1 MAGSPLGSV
10 AGPGS
15 HRGVAASSSPA
26 CPGSP
31 DIGEQKHSVPVATA
45 APAAAKFRGGGRR
58 AAESPPPPPPPA
70 RHRPQGPRAAP
81 CPPSSSARVFLLK
94 EEPPPLRE
102 RPSLAVGAGGLHRGG
117 RSLPSA
123 QSPAPEAGWRVCVPQ
138 GDRALGERLL
148 RTLSLG
154 PRAGRGPK
162 GTEWG
167 SPPAWRPGQVG
178 RRAPGR
184 RRGKGHRMTPA
195 CPLLLSV
202 ILSLRLAAAFDPAPS
217 ACSALA
223 SGVLYGAFSLQDLFP
238 TIASG
243 CSWTLENPDPTKYSL
258 YLRFNRQEQVCAHFA
273 PRLLPL
279 DHYLVN
285 FTCLRPSP
293 EEAVAQAESEVGRP
307 EEEEAEAAAGLELCS
322 GSGPFTFLHFD
333 KNFVQL
339 CLSAEPSEAPRLLAP
354 AALAFRFVE
363 VLLINNNNSSQFT
376 CGVLCRWSEECG
388 RAAGRACGFAQ
399 PGCSC
404 PGEAGAGS
412 ATTTSPGPPA
422 AHTLSNALV
431 PGGPA
436 PPAEADLHS
445 GSSNDLFTTEMRYGE
460 EPEEEPKVKTQWPRS
475 ADEPGLYM
483 AQTVEGQWLEWGP
496 WGPCSTSCANGTQQR
511 SRKCS
516 VAGPA
521 WATCTGALTDT
532 RECSNLECPATD
544 SKWGPWNAWSLC
556 SKTCDT
562 GWQRRFRMCQATG
575 TQGYPCEG
583 TGEEVKPCS
592 EKRCPAFHEMC
603 RDEYVMLMTWKKA
616 AAGEIIYNKCPPNA
630 SGSASRRCL
639 LSAQGVAYWGLP
651 SFARCISHE
660 YRYLYLSLRE
670 HLAKGQ
676 RMLAGEGMSQV
687 VRSLQELLARRTY
700 YSGDLLFSVDIL
712 RNVTDTFKRA
722 TYVPSADDVQRFF
735 QVVSFMVDAEN
746 KEKWDD
752 AQQVSPGSVH
762 LLRVVEDFIHLVG
775 DALKAFQ
782 SSLIVTDNLVISI
795 QREPVSAV
803 SSDITFPMRG
813 RRGMKDWVRHSE
825 DRLFLPKEVLS
836 LSSPGKPAT
845 SGAAGSPG
853 RGRGPGTVPPGPGH
867 SHQRLLPADP
877 DESSYF
883 VIGAVL
889 YRTLGLILPP
899 PRPPLAVTSRVM
911 TVTVRPPTQPPAE
924 PLITVEL
931 SYIINGTTDPH
942 CASWD
947 YSRADASSGD
957 WDTENCQTLETQAA
971 HTRCQCQ
978 HLSTF
983 AVLAQPPKDLTLEL
997 AGSPSVPL
1005 VIGCAVSCMALLT
1018 LLAIYA
1024 AFWRFIKSER
1034 SIILLNFCLSI
1045 LASNILILVGQSR
1058 VLSKGVCTMTAAFLH
1073 FFFLSSF
1080 CWVLTEAWQSY
1091 LAVIGRMRTRLV
1103 RKRFLCLGWGLP
1115 ALVVAVSVG
1124 FTRTKGYGTS
1134 SYCWLSLEGGL
1145 LYAFVGPAAVIVL
1158 VNMLIGIIVFNK
1170 LMARDG
1176 ISDKSKKQ
1184 RAGSERCPWASLLLP
1199 CSACGAV
1206 PSPLLSSASA
1216 RNAMASL
1223 WSSCVVLPLLAL
1235 TWMSAVLAMT
1245 DRRSVLFQA
1254 LFAVFNSAQGFVITA
1269 VHCFLRREV
1278 QDVVKCQMGVCRADE
1293 SEDSPDSCKNGQLQ
1307 ILSDFEK
1314 DVDLACQTVLFKE
1327 VNTCNPSTITGTL
1340 SRLSLDEDEEPK
1352 SCLVGP
1358 EGSLSFSPLPGNI
1371 LVPMA
1376 ASPGLGE
1383 PPPPQEANPVYM
1395 CGEGGLRQLDLTWLR
1410 PTEPGSEGDYM
1421 VLPRRTLSLQP
1432 GGGGGGGEDAPRAR
1446 PEGTPRRAAKTVA
1459 HTEGYPSFL
1468 SVDHSGLGLGP
1479 AYGSLQNPYGMTF
1492 QPPPPTP
1499 SARQVPEPGER
1510 SRTMPR
1516 TVPGST
1522 MKMGSLE
1529 RKKLRYSDLD
1539 FEKVMHTRKRHSE
1552 LYHELNQKFHTFD
1565 RYRSQSTAKREKRW
1579 SVSSGG
1585 AAERSVCTD
1594 KPSPG
1599 ERPSLSQHRRH
1610 QSWSTFKSMT
1620 LGSLPPKPRERLTL
1634 HRAAAW
1640 EPTEPPDG
1648 DFQTE
1653 V

>member
-1 MAGSPLGSV
+1 
-10 AGPGS
+10 
-15 HRGVAASSSPA
+15 
-26 CPGSP
+26 
-31 DIGEQKHSVPVATA
+31 
-45 APAAAKFRGGGRR
+45 
-58 AAESPPPPPPPA
+58 
-70 RHRPQGPRAAP
+70 
-81 CPPSSSARVFLLK
+81 
-94 EEPPPLRE
+94 
-102 RPSLAVGAGGLHRGG
+102 
-117 RSLPSA
+117 
-123 QSPAPEAGWRVCVPQ
+123 
-138 GDRALGERLL
+138 
-148 RTLSLG
+148 
-154 PRAGRGPK
+154 
-162 GTEWG
+162 
-167 SPPAWRPGQVG
+167 
-178 RRAPGR
+178 
-184 RRGKGHRMTPA
+184 MTPA

-202 ILSLRLAAAFDPAPS
+202 ILSLRLATAFDPAPS

-258 YLRFNRQEQVCAHFA
+258 YLRFNRQEQVCTHFA

-285 FTCLRPSP
+285 FTCLRPGP
-293 EEAVAQAESEVGRP
+293 EEAAAQAESEVGRP
-307 EEEEAEAAAGLELCS
+307 EEEEEAAAAAAATGLELCG

-404 PGEAGAGS
+404 PGEAAAS
-412 ATTTSPGPPA
+412 PATTTPPGPPA

-436 PPAEADLHS
+436 PPGEADLHS

-483 AQTVEGQWLEWGP
+483 AQTGDPAAEEWSPWSVCSLTCGQGLQVRTRSCVSSPYGTLCSGPLRETRPCNNSATCPVHGVWEEWGSWSLCSRSCGRGSRSRMRTCVPPQHGGKACEGPELQTKLCSMAACPVEGQWLEWGP
-496 WGPCSTSCANGTQQR
+496 WGPCSSSCANGTQQR

-544 SKWGPWNAWSLC
+544 GKWGPWNAWSLC

-562 GWQRRFRMCQATG
+562 GWQRRFRMCQASG

-712 RNVTDTFKRA
+712 RNVTDTFRRA

-735 QVVSFMVDAEN
+735 QVVSFMVDSEN
-746 KEKWDD
+746 KDKWDD

-795 QREPVSAV
+795 QREPISAV

-845 SGAAGSPG
+845 PGAATAGSPG

-867 SHQRLLPADP
+867 AHQRLLPADP

-957 WDTENCQTLETQAA
+957 WNTENCQTLETQAA

-997 AGSPSVPL
+997 AGAPSVPL

-1176 ISDKSKKQ
+1176 VSDKSKKQ

-1358 EGSLSFSPLPGNI
+1358 EGGLSFSPLPGNI

-1383 PPPPQEANPVYM
+1383 PPPPQETNPVYM

-1410 PTEPGSEGDYM
+1410 PSEPGSEGDYM

-1432 GGGGGGGEDAPRAR
+1432 GGGGTGGEEAPRAR

-1468 SVDHSGLGLGP
+1468 SVEHSGLGLGP

-1522 MKMGSLE
+1522 MKLGSLE

-1539 FEKVMHTRKRHSE
+1539 FEVMHTRKRHSE

-1565 RYRSQSTAKREKRW
+1565 RYRSQSSAKE
-1579 SVSSGG
+1579 
-1585 AAERSVCTD
+1585 

-1599 ERPSLSQHRRH
+1599 ERPGLSQHRRH

-1620 LGSLPPKPRERLTL
+1620 LGSLPPKPRERLAL

>member
-1 MAGSPLGSV
+1 
-10 AGPGS
+10 
-15 HRGVAASSSPA
+15 
-26 CPGSP
+26 
-31 DIGEQKHSVPVATA
+31 
-45 APAAAKFRGGGRR
+45 
-58 AAESPPPPPPPA
+58 
-70 RHRPQGPRAAP
+70 
-81 CPPSSSARVFLLK
+81 
-94 EEPPPLRE
+94 
-102 RPSLAVGAGGLHRGG
+102 
-117 RSLPSA
+117 
-123 QSPAPEAGWRVCVPQ
+123 
-138 GDRALGERLL
+138 
-148 RTLSLG
+148 
-154 PRAGRGPK
+154 
-162 GTEWG
+162 
-167 SPPAWRPGQVG
+167 
-178 RRAPGR
+178 
-184 RRGKGHRMTPA
+184 MTPA

-202 ILSLRLAAAFDPAPS
+202 ILSLHLATAFDPDPS

-258 YLRFNRQEQVCAHFA
+258 YLRFNRQEEVCAHFA

-285 FTCLRPSP
+285 FTCLRPSL
-293 EEAVAQAESEVGRP
+293 EEAVAQVESEVGRP
-307 EEEEAEAAAGLELCS
+307 EEEEAAAGLELCG

-339 CLSAEPSEAPRLLAP
+339 CLSAEPSEARRLLAP

-388 RAAGRACGFAQ
+388 RTAGRACGFAQ

-404 PGEAGAGS
+404 PGEAGTS
-412 ATTTSPGPPA
+412 PATTTPPGPPA

-475 ADEPGLYM
+475 ADEPGVYL

-544 SKWGPWNAWSLC
+544 GKWGPWNSWSLC

-746 KEKWDD
+746 KDKWDD

-836 LSSPGKPAT
+836 LSSPGKPAAA
-845 SGAAGSPG
+845 GAASSAS
-853 RGRGPGTVPPGPGH
+853 RGRGPGTVGPGPGY

-877 DESSYF
+877 EDSSSYF

-957 WDTENCQTLETQAA
+957 WDTESCQTLETQAA

-1091 LAVIGRMRTRLV
+1091 LAVIGRIRTRLV

-1358 EGSLSFSPLPGNI
+1358 EGGLSFSPLPGNI

-1395 CGEGGLRQLDLTWLR
+1395 CGEGSLRQLDLTWLR

-1432 GGGGGGGEDAPRAR
+1432 GGGGGGGEDPPRAR
-1446 PEGTPRRAAKTVA
+1446 PEGTPRRATKALA

-1522 MKMGSLE
+1522 MKLGSLE

-1539 FEKVMHTRKRHSE
+1539 FEPCGSQKVMHTRKRHSE

-1585 AAERSVCTD
+1585 AAERSVSSE

-1599 ERPSLSQHRRH
+1599 ERPSLSQQRRH

-1620 LGSLPPKPRERLTL
+1620 LGSLPPKPRERLAL
-1634 HRAAAW
+1634 HRATAW

>member
-1 MAGSPLGSV
+1 
-10 AGPGS
+10 
-15 HRGVAASSSPA
+15 
-26 CPGSP
+26 
-31 DIGEQKHSVPVATA
+31 
-45 APAAAKFRGGGRR
+45 
-58 AAESPPPPPPPA
+58 
-70 RHRPQGPRAAP
+70 
-81 CPPSSSARVFLLK
+81 
-94 EEPPPLRE
+94 
-102 RPSLAVGAGGLHRGG
+102 
-117 RSLPSA
+117 
-123 QSPAPEAGWRVCVPQ
+123 
-138 GDRALGERLL
+138 
-148 RTLSLG
+148 
-154 PRAGRGPK
+154 
-162 GTEWG
+162 
-167 SPPAWRPGQVG
+167 
-178 RRAPGR
+178 
-184 RRGKGHRMTPA
+184 MTPA
-195 CPLLLSV
+195 CPLLLSA
-202 ILSLRLAAAFDPAPS
+202 ILSLRLSAAFDPAPS

-258 YLRFNRQEQVCAHFA
+258 YLRFNRQDQVCAHFS

-279 DHYLVN
+279 DHYLAN
-285 FTCLRPSP
+285 FSCLRPAP
-293 EEAVAQAESEVGRP
+293 EQEQEQEPAQGQARP
-307 EEEEAEAAAGLELCS
+307 EEDEVGGGLELCQ
-322 GSGPFTFLHFD
+322 GSSPFTFLHFD

-339 CLSAEPSEAPRLLAP
+339 CLTAEPWEAPRLLAP
-354 AALAFRFVE
+354 SALEFRFVE

-376 CGVLCRWSEECG
+376 CGVLCRWGQECG
-388 RAAGRACGFAQ
+388 RAAGRACGISQ

-404 PGEAGAGS
+404 QGEEAA
-412 ATTTSPGPPA
+412 PPA
-422 AHTLSNALV
+422 PPATAPPPPPSQTLSNALV
-431 PGGPA
+431 PA
-436 PPAEADLHS
+436 SPPGEADLHA
-445 GSSNDLFTTEMRYGE
+445 GGSNDLFPPEIRYGE
-460 EPEEEPKVKTQWPRS
+460 EPEEEPKVRTQWPRS
-475 ADEPGLYM
+475 ADEPGVYM

-496 WGPCSTSCANGTQQR
+496 WSRCSVSCANGTQQR
-511 SRKCS
+511 SRRCS
-516 VAGPA
+516 VAAHG
-521 WATCTGALTDT
+521 WGECRGAHADA
-532 RECSNLECPATD
+532 RECSNPECPAD
-544 SKWGPWNAWSLC
+544 GKWGPWNPWSLC

-562 GWQRRFRMCQATG
+562 GWQRRFRMCQGTG
-575 TQGYPCEG
+575 VQGYPCEG
-583 TGEEVKPCS
+583 SGEEVKTCN
-592 EKRCPAFHEMC
+592 EKKCPALHEMC
-603 RDEYVMLMTWKKA
+603 RDEYVMLMTWKKT

-630 SGSASRRCL
+630 TGSASRRCL

-660 YRYLYLSLRE
+660 YRYLHLSLRE

-687 VRSLQELLARRTY
+687 VRSLLELLARRTY

-735 QVVSFMVDAEN
+735 QVVSYMVDAEN

-813 RRGMKDWVRHSE
+813 RRGMKDWARHSE
-825 DRLFLPKEVLS
+825 DRLFVPKEVLS
-836 LSSPGKPAT
+836 LPSSGKGSSAL
-845 SGAAGSPG
+845 GLAAP
-853 RGRGPGTVPPGPGH
+853 VP
-867 SHQRLLPADP
+867 LPPVPQPLTHALP
-877 DESSYF
+877 LPTETDESSYF

-889 YRTLGLILPP
+889 YRTLGLILPA
-899 PRPPLAVTSRVM
+899 PRPPLAVSSRVL
-911 TVTVRPPTQPPAE
+911 TVTVRPPTKPTE

-931 SYIINGTTDPH
+931 SHVINGTSDPH
-942 CASWD
+942 CATWD
-947 YSRADASSGD
+947 YSRADASSGE
-957 WDTENCQTLETQAA
+957 WDTESCQTLETQQA

-978 HLSTF
+978 QLSTF
-983 AVLAQPPKDLTLEL
+983 AVLAQLPKDLSLEL
-997 AGSPSVPL
+997 SGTPSVPL
-1005 VIGCAVSCMALLT
+1005 MIGCAVSCMALLT

-1034 SIILLNFCLSI
+1034 SIILLNFCVSI
-1045 LASNILILVGQSR
+1045 LASNVLILVGQSQI
-1058 VLSKGVCTMTAAFLH
+1058 LSKGVCTMTAAFLH

-1091 LAVIGRMRTRLV
+1091 LSVIGRIRTRLV

-1124 FTRTKGYGTS
+1124 FTRTKGYGTA

-1170 LMARDG
+1170 LMTRDG

-1184 RAGSERCPWASLLLP
+1184 RAAPQRLPCASLLLLP
-1199 CSACGAV
+1199 CSACGMV
-1206 PSPLLSSASA
+1206 PSPLLSSVTA

-1245 DRRSVLFQA
+1245 DRRSILFQV
-1254 LFAVFNSAQGFVITA
+1254 LFAVFNSVQGFVIIA

-1278 QDVVKCQMGVCRADE
+1278 QDVVKCQIGVCKSQE
-1293 SEDSPDSCKNGQLQ
+1293 NENSPGSCKNGQIQ
-1307 ILSDFEK
+1307 VMTDFEK

-1327 VNTCNPSTITGTL
+1327 VNTCNPSTITATL
-1340 SRLSLDEDEEPK
+1340 SRLSLDEDEDSKP
-1352 SCLVGP
+1352 CLMGT
-1358 EGSLSFSPLPGNI
+1358 ESGLNFSPLPGNI
-1371 LVPMA
+1371 LVPMPVP
-1376 ASPGLGE
+1376 SPGVGE
-1383 PPPPQEANPVYM
+1383 PPHPHDTNPVYM
-1395 CGEGGLRQLDLTWLR
+1395 CGESSLRQLDYTWLR
-1410 PTEPGSEGDYM
+1410 SGDPGSEGEYT

-1432 GGGGGGGEDAPRAR
+1432 SGREEAKRAR
-1446 PEGTPRRAAKTVA
+1446 PEGTPRRGGKGLPQ
-1459 HTEGYPSFL
+1459 TEGYPSFL
-1468 SVDHSGLGLGP
+1468 SVDHVGLGLGP
-1479 AYGSLQNPYGMTF
+1479 AYGTLQNPYGVPF
-1492 QPPPPTP
+1492 QPPPPAP
-1499 SARQVPEPGER
+1499 SGARQGPTPEPGER

-1522 MKMGSLE
+1522 MKLGSLE

-1565 RYRSQSTAKREKRW
+1565 RYRGPTSGKREKRW

-1585 AAERSVCTD
+1585 ADRTISSEKV
-1594 KPSPG
+1594 SPG
-1599 ERPSLSQHRRH
+1599 ERPSSQQQQQQQQRH
-1610 QSWSTFKSMT
+1610 QSWSTFKAMT
-1620 LGSLPPKPRERLTL
+1620 LGSLPPKPRERMAL
-1634 HRAAAW
+1634 HRTPRW
-1640 EPTEPPDG
+1640 ESAGLGLDASDG

>member
-45 APAAAKFRGGGRR
+45 APAAAKFRGGRRR

-81 CPPSSSARVFLLK
+81 CPPPSSARVFLLK

-123 QSPAPEAGWRVCVPQ
+123 QTPAPEAGWRVCVPQ

-148 RTLSLG
+148 RTLSSG
-154 PRAGRGPK
+154 PSAGRGPK
-162 GTEWG
+162 GTKWG
-167 SPPAWRPGQVG
+167 SPPGWRPGQVG

-293 EEAVAQAESEVGRP
+293 EEAVTQAESEVGRP

-322 GSGPFTFLHFD
+322 GAGPFTFLHFD

>member
-1 MAGSPLGSV
+1 
-10 AGPGS
+10 
-15 HRGVAASSSPA
+15 
-26 CPGSP
+26 
-31 DIGEQKHSVPVATA
+31 
-45 APAAAKFRGGGRR
+45 
-58 AAESPPPPPPPA
+58 
-70 RHRPQGPRAAP
+70 
-81 CPPSSSARVFLLK
+81 
-94 EEPPPLRE
+94 
-102 RPSLAVGAGGLHRGG
+102 
-117 RSLPSA
+117 
-123 QSPAPEAGWRVCVPQ
+123 
-138 GDRALGERLL
+138 
-148 RTLSLG
+148 
-154 PRAGRGPK
+154 
-162 GTEWG
+162 
-167 SPPAWRPGQVG
+167 
-178 RRAPGR
+178 
-184 RRGKGHRMTPA
+184 MTPA

-285 FTCLRPSP
+285 FTCLRPSQ
-293 EEAVAQAESEVGRP
+293 EEAVAQAEAEAGRP
-307 EEEEAEAAAGLELCS
+307 EEEEEAAGLELCG

-388 RAAGRACGFAQ
+388 RTAGRACGFAQ

-412 ATTTSPGPPA
+412 ATTVPPGPPA

-544 SKWGPWNAWSLC
+544 GKWGPWNAWSLC

-575 TQGYPCEG
+575 AQGYPCEG

-746 KEKWDD
+746 KDKWDD

-836 LSSPGKPAT
+836 LSSPGKPGASGT
-845 SGAAGSPG
+845 SGNPG
-853 RGRGPGTVPPGPGH
+853 KGRGPGTVPPGPGH

-877 DESSYF
+877 EESSSYF

-957 WDTENCQTLETQAA
+957 WDTESCQTLETQAA

-1045 LASNILILVGQSR
+1045 LASNVLILVGQSR

-1358 EGSLSFSPLPGNI
+1358 EGGLSFSPLPGNI

-1383 PPPPQEANPVYM
+1383 PPPPQEANPVYV

-1410 PTEPGSEGDYM
+1410 PEPGSEGDYM

-1432 GGGGGGGEDAPRAR
+1432 GSGGGGGEDPPRAR
-1446 PEGTPRRAAKTVA
+1446 PEGTPRRAAKTVPHA
-1459 HTEGYPSFL
+1459 AEGYPSFL

-1499 SARQVPEPGER
+1499 SARQVSEPGER

-1522 MKMGSLE
+1522 MKLGSLE

-1565 RYRSQSTAKREKRW
+1565 RYRSQSAAKREKRW

-1585 AAERSVCTD
+1585 TAERSVTGE

-1599 ERPSLSQHRRH
+1599 EHPGLSQQRRH

-1620 LGSLPPKPRERLTL
+1620 LGSLPPKPRERLAL

>member
-1 MAGSPLGSV
+1 ML
-10 AGPGS
+10 
-15 HRGVAASSSPA
+15 
-26 CPGSP
+26 
-31 DIGEQKHSVPVATA
+31 A
-45 APAAAKFRGGGRR
+45 APGATDHCL
-58 AAESPPPPPPPA
+58 SP
-70 RHRPQGPRAAP
+70 Q
-81 CPPSSSARVFLLK
+81 
-94 EEPPPLRE
+94 
-102 RPSLAVGAGGLHRGG
+102 
-117 RSLPSA
+117 
-123 QSPAPEAGWRVCVPQ
+123 
-138 GDRALGERLL
+138 
-148 RTLSLG
+148 
-154 PRAGRGPK
+154 
-162 GTEWG
+162 
-167 SPPAWRPGQVG
+167 
-178 RRAPGR
+178 
-184 RRGKGHRMTPA
+184 GKGHRMTPA

-293 EEAVAQAESEVGRP
+293 DEAEAQAELRRP
-307 EEEEAEAAAGLELCS
+307 EEEEEEAAGLELCS

-404 PGEAGAGS
+404 PGETGAS
-412 ATTTSPGPPA
+412 PATTTPPGPPA

-496 WGPCSTSCANGTQQR
+496 WGPCSMSCANGTQQR

-532 RECSNLECPATD
+532 RECGNLECPATD
-544 SKWGPWNAWSLC
+544 GKWGPWNAWSLC

-603 RDEYVMLMTWKKA
+603 RDEYVMLMMWKKA

-746 KEKWDD
+746 KDKWAD

-813 RRGMKDWVRHSE
+813 RRGMKDWVRYSE

-836 LSSPGKPAT
+836 LSSPGKPAA
-845 SGAAGSPG
+845 SGAAGSLG

-877 DESSYF
+877 EESSSYF

-911 TVTVRPPTQPPAE
+911 TVTVRPPTQPLAE

-957 WDTENCQTLETQAA
+957 WDTESCQTLETQAA

-1358 EGSLSFSPLPGNI
+1358 EGSLSFSPLPGNL

-1395 CGEGGLRQLDLTWLR
+1395 CGEGGLRQLDLTWLQ
-1410 PTEPGSEGDYM
+1410 PAEPGSDGDYM

-1446 PEGTPRRAAKTVA
+1446 PEGTPRRAAKA
-1459 HTEGYPSFL
+1459 LGHAEGYPSFL

-1522 MKMGSLE
+1522 MKLGSLE

-1585 AAERSVCTD
+1585 AAERSVSSE

-1599 ERPSLSQHRRH
+1599 ERPGLSQQRRH

-1620 LGSLPPKPRERLTL
+1620 LGSLPPKPRERLAL

-1640 EPTEPPDG
+1640 QPTEPPDG

>member
-1 MAGSPLGSV
+1 
-10 AGPGS
+10 
-15 HRGVAASSSPA
+15 
-26 CPGSP
+26 
-31 DIGEQKHSVPVATA
+31 
-45 APAAAKFRGGGRR
+45 
-58 AAESPPPPPPPA
+58 
-70 RHRPQGPRAAP
+70 
-81 CPPSSSARVFLLK
+81 
-94 EEPPPLRE
+94 
-102 RPSLAVGAGGLHRGG
+102 
-117 RSLPSA
+117 
-123 QSPAPEAGWRVCVPQ
+123 
-138 GDRALGERLL
+138 
-148 RTLSLG
+148 
-154 PRAGRGPK
+154 
-162 GTEWG
+162 
-167 SPPAWRPGQVG
+167 
-178 RRAPGR
+178 
-184 RRGKGHRMTPA
+184 MTPA

-285 FTCLRPSP
+285 FTCLRPSS

-483 AQTVEGQWLEWGP
+483 AQTVHGVWEEWGSWSLCSRSCGRGSRSRMRTCVPPQHGGKACEGPELQTKLCSMAACPVEGQWLEWGP

-660 YRYLYLSLRE
+660 YRYLYLS
-670 HLAKGQ
+670 
-676 RMLAGEGMSQV
+676 
-687 VRSLQELLARRTY
+687 
-700 YSGDLLFSVDIL
+700 
-712 RNVTDTFKRA
+712 
-722 TYVPSADDVQRFF
+722 
-735 QVVSFMVDAEN
+735 
-746 KEKWDD
+746 
-752 AQQVSPGSVH
+752 VSPGSVH

-782 SSLIVTDNLVISI
+782 SSLIVTENLVISI

-1634 HRAAAW
+1634 HRTAAW

>member
-1 MAGSPLGSV
+1 
-10 AGPGS
+10 
-15 HRGVAASSSPA
+15 
-26 CPGSP
+26 
-31 DIGEQKHSVPVATA
+31 
-45 APAAAKFRGGGRR
+45 
-58 AAESPPPPPPPA
+58 
-70 RHRPQGPRAAP
+70 
-81 CPPSSSARVFLLK
+81 
-94 EEPPPLRE
+94 
-102 RPSLAVGAGGLHRGG
+102 
-117 RSLPSA
+117 
-123 QSPAPEAGWRVCVPQ
+123 
-138 GDRALGERLL
+138 
-148 RTLSLG
+148 
-154 PRAGRGPK
+154 
-162 GTEWG
+162 
-167 SPPAWRPGQVG
+167 
-178 RRAPGR
+178 
-184 RRGKGHRMTPA
+184 MTPA

-258 YLRFNRQEQVCAHFA
+258 YLRFNRQEQVCTHFA

-293 EEAVAQAESEVGRP
+293 EEAEAQAGSELGRP
-307 EEEEAEAAAGLELCS
+307 EEEEEAAGLELCG

-339 CLSAEPSEAPRLLAP
+339 CLSAEPSEAPRLLEP

-376 CGVLCRWSEECG
+376 CGVLCRWSEECS

-404 PGEAGAGS
+404 PGEAGAGP
-412 ATTTSPGPPA
+412 ATTTTPPGPPA

-445 GSSNDLFTTEMRYGE
+445 GSSNDLFTTEMRY
-460 EPEEEPKVKTQWPRS
+460 
-475 ADEPGLYM
+475 
-483 AQTVEGQWLEWGP
+483 VEGQWLEWGP

-521 WATCTGALTDT
+521 WATCAGALTDT
-532 RECSNLECPATD
+532 RECGNLECPATD
-544 SKWGPWNAWSLC
+544 GKWGPWNAWSLC

-575 TQGYPCEG
+575 AQGYPCEG

-712 RNVTDTFKRA
+712 RNVTDTFRRA

-746 KEKWDD
+746 KDKWDD

-813 RRGMKDWVRHSE
+813 RRGMKDWVRYSE

-836 LSSPGKPAT
+836 LSSPGKPAAP
-845 SGAAGSPG
+845 GAAGSLG

-877 DESSYF
+877 EDSSSYF

-911 TVTVRPPTQPPAE
+911 TVTVRPPTQPLAE

-957 WDTENCQTLETQAA
+957 WDTESCQTLETQAA
-971 HTRCQCQ
+971 HTRCLCQ
-978 HLSTF
+978 RLSTF
-983 AVLAQPPKDLTLEL
+983 AVLAQPPRDLALEL

-1058 VLSKGVCTMTAAFLH
+1058 VLSKGVCAMTAAFLH

-1432 GGGGGGGEDAPRAR
+1432 GGGGGGGEDPPRAR
-1446 PEGTPRRAAKTVA
+1446 PEGTPRRASKSLG
-1459 HTEGYPSFL
+1459 HTEAYPSFL
-1468 SVDHSGLGLGP
+1468 SVEHSGLGLGP

-1522 MKMGSLE
+1522 MKLGSLE

-1565 RYRSQSTAKREKRW
+1565 RYRSQSTAKE
-1579 SVSSGG
+1579 
-1585 AAERSVCTD
+1585 

-1599 ERPSLSQHRRH
+1599 ERPGLSQQRRH

-1620 LGSLPPKPRERLTL
+1620 LGSLPPKPRERLAL
-1634 HRAAAW
+1634 HRTAAW

>member
-1 MAGSPLGSV
+1 
-10 AGPGS
+10 
-15 HRGVAASSSPA
+15 
-26 CPGSP
+26 
-31 DIGEQKHSVPVATA
+31 
-45 APAAAKFRGGGRR
+45 
-58 AAESPPPPPPPA
+58 
-70 RHRPQGPRAAP
+70 
-81 CPPSSSARVFLLK
+81 
-94 EEPPPLRE
+94 
-102 RPSLAVGAGGLHRGG
+102 
-117 RSLPSA
+117 
-123 QSPAPEAGWRVCVPQ
+123 
-138 GDRALGERLL
+138 
-148 RTLSLG
+148 
-154 PRAGRGPK
+154 
-162 GTEWG
+162 
-167 SPPAWRPGQVG
+167 
-178 RRAPGR
+178 
-184 RRGKGHRMTPA
+184 MTPV

-202 ILSLRLAAAFDPAPS
+202 ILSLRLATAFDPAPS

-258 YLRFNRQEQVCAHFA
+258 YLRFNRQEQVCTHFA

-285 FTCLRPSP
+285 FTCLRPGP
-293 EEAVAQAESEVGRP
+293 EEATARAESEVGRP
-307 EEEEAEAAAGLELCS
+307 EEEEEEAAAAASGLELCG

-404 PGEAGAGS
+404 PGEAGANP
-412 ATTTSPGPPA
+412 ATTTSPGPPV

-496 WGPCSTSCANGTQQR
+496 WGPCSSSCANGTQQR

-521 WATCTGALTDT
+521 WATCAGALTDT
-532 RECSNLECPATD
+532 RECSNLDCPATD
-544 SKWGPWNAWSLC
+544 GKWGPWNAWSLC

-562 GWQRRFRMCQATG
+562 GWQRRFRMCQASG

-603 RDEYVMLMTWKKA
+603 RDEYVMLMTWKRA

-735 QVVSFMVDAEN
+735 QVVSFMVDSEN
-746 KEKWDD
+746 KDKWDD

-795 QREPVSAV
+795 QREPISAV

-845 SGAAGSPG
+845 PGAATAGSPG

-867 SHQRLLPADP
+867 AHQRLLPADP
-877 DESSYF
+877 EESSSYF

-947 YSRADASSGD
+947 YSRADTNSGD
-957 WDTENCQTLETQAA
+957 WNTESCQTLETQAA

-997 AGSPSVPL
+997 AGAPSVPL

-1176 ISDKSKKQ
+1176 VSDKSKKQ

-1358 EGSLSFSPLPGNI
+1358 EGGLSFSPLPGNI

-1383 PPPPQEANPVYM
+1383 PPPPQETNPVYM
-1395 CGEGGLRQLDLTWLR
+1395 CGEGGLRQLDLTWIR
-1410 PTEPGSEGDYM
+1410 QSEPGSEGDYM

-1432 GGGGGGGEDAPRAR
+1432 GGGGTAGEEAPRAR

-1468 SVDHSGLGLGP
+1468 SVEHSGLGLGP

-1522 MKMGSLE
+1522 MKLGSLE

-1565 RYRSQSTAKREKRW
+1565 RYRSQSSAKE
-1579 SVSSGG
+1579 
-1585 AAERSVCTD
+1585 
-1594 KPSPG
+1594 KPSPPG
-1599 ERPSLSQHRRH
+1599 GRPGLSQHRRH

-1620 LGSLPPKPRERLTL
+1620 LGSLPPKPRERLAL
-1634 HRAAAW
+1634 HRTAAW

>member
-1 MAGSPLGSV
+1 MQGQGTSRPGGPRPRVGLGS
-10 AGPGS
+10 
-15 HRGVAASSSPA
+15 AA
-26 CPGSP
+26 
-31 DIGEQKHSVPVATA
+31 Q
-45 APAAAKFRGGGRR
+45 
-58 AAESPPPPPPPA
+58 
-70 RHRPQGPRAAP
+70 
-81 CPPSSSARVFLLK
+81 
-94 EEPPPLRE
+94 
-102 RPSLAVGAGGLHRGG
+102 
-117 RSLPSA
+117 
-123 QSPAPEAGWRVCVPQ
+123 
-138 GDRALGERLL
+138 
-148 RTLSLG
+148 
-154 PRAGRGPK
+154 
-162 GTEWG
+162 
-167 SPPAWRPGQVG
+167 
-178 RRAPGR
+178 RAPGR

-293 EEAVAQAESEVGRP
+293 DEAEAQAELGRP
-307 EEEEAEAAAGLELCS
+307 EEEEEAAGLELCG

-404 PGEAGAGS
+404 PGETGAS
-412 ATTTSPGPPA
+412 PATTTPPGPPA

-436 PPAEADLHS
+436 LPAEADLHS
-445 GSSNDLFTTEMRYGE
+445 GSSNDLFTTEMRY
-460 EPEEEPKVKTQWPRS
+460 
-475 ADEPGLYM
+475 
-483 AQTVEGQWLEWGP
+483 VEGQWLEWGP
-496 WGPCSTSCANGTQQR
+496 WGPCSMSCANGTQQR

-532 RECSNLECPATD
+532 RECGNLECPATD
-544 SKWGPWNAWSLC
+544 GKWGPWNAWSLC

-575 TQGYPCEG
+575 AQGYPCEG

-603 RDEYVMLMTWKKA
+603 RDEYVMLMMWKKA

-746 KEKWDD
+746 KDKWDD

-813 RRGMKDWVRHSE
+813 RRGMKDWVRYSE

-836 LSSPGKPAT
+836 LSSPGKPAA
-845 SGAAGSPG
+845 SGAAGSLG

-877 DESSYF
+877 EESSSYF

-911 TVTVRPPTQPPAE
+911 TVTVRPPTQPLAE

-957 WDTENCQTLETQAA
+957 WDTESCQTLETQAA

-1293 SEDSPDSCKNGQLQ
+1293 SEDSPNSCKNGQLQ

-1358 EGSLSFSPLPGNI
+1358 EGSLSFSPLPGNL

-1395 CGEGGLRQLDLTWLR
+1395 CGEGGLRQLDLTWLQ
-1410 PTEPGSEGDYM
+1410 PAEPGSDGDYM

-1446 PEGTPRRAAKTVA
+1446 PEGTPRRAAKA
-1459 HTEGYPSFL
+1459 LGHAEGYPSFL

-1522 MKMGSLE
+1522 MKLGSLE

-1585 AAERSVCTD
+1585 AAERSVSSE

-1599 ERPSLSQHRRH
+1599 ERPGLSQQRRH

-1620 LGSLPPKPRERLTL
+1620 LGSLPPKPRERLAL

>member
-1 MAGSPLGSV
+1 
-10 AGPGS
+10 
-15 HRGVAASSSPA
+15 
-26 CPGSP
+26 
-31 DIGEQKHSVPVATA
+31 
-45 APAAAKFRGGGRR
+45 
-58 AAESPPPPPPPA
+58 
-70 RHRPQGPRAAP
+70 
-81 CPPSSSARVFLLK
+81 
-94 EEPPPLRE
+94 
-102 RPSLAVGAGGLHRGG
+102 
-117 RSLPSA
+117 
-123 QSPAPEAGWRVCVPQ
+123 
-138 GDRALGERLL
+138 
-148 RTLSLG
+148 
-154 PRAGRGPK
+154 
-162 GTEWG
+162 
-167 SPPAWRPGQVG
+167 
-178 RRAPGR
+178 
-184 RRGKGHRMTPA
+184 MTPA

-202 ILSLRLAAAFDPAPS
+202 ILSLHLAAAFDPDPS

-258 YLRFNRQEQVCAHFA
+258 YLRFNRQEEVCTYFA

-293 EEAVAQAESEVGRP
+293 EEAVARAESEVGRP
-307 EEEEAEAAAGLELCS
+307 EEEEAAAGLELCG

-339 CLSAEPSEAPRLLAP
+339 CLSAEPSEARRLLAP
-354 AALAFRFVE
+354 TALAFRFVE

-388 RAAGRACGFAQ
+388 RAAGKACGFAQ

-404 PGEAGAGS
+404 PGEAGTGP
-412 ATTTSPGPPA
+412 ATTTPPGLPA

-475 ADEPGLYM
+475 ADEPGVYL
-483 AQTVEGQWLEWGP
+483 AQTGDPAAEEWSPWSVCSLTCGQGLQVRTRSCVSSPYGTLCSGPLREIRPCNNSATCPVHGVWEEWGSWSLCSRSCGRGSRSRMRTCVPPQHGGKACEGPELQTKLCSMAACPVEGQWLEWGP

-544 SKWGPWNAWSLC
+544 GKWGPWNSWSLC

-746 KEKWDD
+746 KDKWDD

-836 LSSPGKPAT
+836 LSSPGKPAAT
-845 SGAAGSPG
+845 GAASSPG
-853 RGRGPGTVPPGPGH
+853 RGRGPGTVPPGPGY

-877 DESSYF
+877 DDSSSYF

-947 YSRADASSGD
+947 YTRADASSGD
-957 WDTENCQTLETQAA
+957 WDTESCQTLETQAA

-983 AVLAQPPKDLTLEL
+983 AVLAQPPKDLSLEL

-1184 RAGSERCPWASLLLP
+1184 RAGSERCLWASLLLP

-1245 DRRSVLFQA
+1245 DRRSILFQA

-1327 VNTCNPSTITGTL
+1327 VSTCNPSTITGTL

-1371 LVPMA
+1371 LMPMA

-1395 CGEGGLRQLDLTWLR
+1395 CGEGSLRQLDLTWLR
-1410 PTEPGSEGDYM
+1410 PAEPGPEGDYM

-1432 GGGGGGGEDAPRAR
+1432 GGGGGGGEDPPRPR
-1446 PEGTPRRAAKTVA
+1446 PEGTPRRATKALA
-1459 HTEGYPSFL
+1459 HTEAYPSFL

-1522 MKMGSLE
+1522 MKLGSLE

-1539 FEKVMHTRKRHSE
+1539 FEVMHTRKRHSE

-1565 RYRSQSTAKREKRW
+1565 RYHSQSTAKREKRW

-1585 AAERSVCTD
+1585 AAEWSISSE

-1599 ERPSLSQHRRH
+1599 ERPSLSQQRRH

-1620 LGSLPPKPRERLTL
+1620 LGSLPPKPRERLAL

>member
-1 MAGSPLGSV
+1 
-10 AGPGS
+10 
-15 HRGVAASSSPA
+15 
-26 CPGSP
+26 
-31 DIGEQKHSVPVATA
+31 
-45 APAAAKFRGGGRR
+45 
-58 AAESPPPPPPPA
+58 
-70 RHRPQGPRAAP
+70 
-81 CPPSSSARVFLLK
+81 
-94 EEPPPLRE
+94 
-102 RPSLAVGAGGLHRGG
+102 
-117 RSLPSA
+117 
-123 QSPAPEAGWRVCVPQ
+123 
-138 GDRALGERLL
+138 
-148 RTLSLG
+148 
-154 PRAGRGPK
+154 
-162 GTEWG
+162 
-167 SPPAWRPGQVG
+167 
-178 RRAPGR
+178 
-184 RRGKGHRMTPA
+184 MTPA

-202 ILSLRLAAAFDPAPS
+202 ILSLHLATAFDPDPS

-258 YLRFNRQEQVCAHFA
+258 YLRFNRQEEVCAHFA

-285 FTCLRPSP
+285 FTCLRPSL
-293 EEAVAQAESEVGRP
+293 EEAVAQVESEVGRP
-307 EEEEAEAAAGLELCS
+307 EEEEAAAGLELCG

-339 CLSAEPSEAPRLLAP
+339 CLSAEPSEARRLLAP

-388 RAAGRACGFAQ
+388 RTAGRACGFAQ

-404 PGEAGAGS
+404 PGEAGTS
-412 ATTTSPGPPA
+412 PATTTPPGPPA

-475 ADEPGLYM
+475 ADEPGVYL

-544 SKWGPWNAWSLC
+544 GKWGPWNSWSLC

-746 KEKWDD
+746 KDKWDD

-836 LSSPGKPAT
+836 LSSPGKPAAA
-845 SGAAGSPG
+845 GAAGSAS
-853 RGRGPGTVPPGPGH
+853 RGRGPGTVGPGPGY

-877 DESSYF
+877 EDSSSYF

-957 WDTENCQTLETQAA
+957 WDTESCQTLETQAA

-1091 LAVIGRMRTRLV
+1091 LAVIGRIRTRLV

-1358 EGSLSFSPLPGNI
+1358 EGGLSFSPLPGNI

-1395 CGEGGLRQLDLTWLR
+1395 CGEGSLRQLDLTWLR

-1432 GGGGGGGEDAPRAR
+1432 GGGGGGGEDPPRAR
-1446 PEGTPRRAAKTVA
+1446 PEGTPRRATKALA

-1522 MKMGSLE
+1522 MKLGSLE

-1539 FEKVMHTRKRHSE
+1539 FEPCGSQKVMHTRKRHSE

-1585 AAERSVCTD
+1585 AAERSVSSE

-1599 ERPSLSQHRRH
+1599 ERPSLSQQRRH

-1620 LGSLPPKPRERLTL
+1620 LGSLPPKPRERLAL
-1634 HRAAAW
+1634 HRATAW

>member
-1 MAGSPLGSV
+1 MAL
-10 AGPGS
+10 
-15 HRGVAASSSPA
+15 
-26 CPGSP
+26 
-31 DIGEQKHSVPVATA
+31 
-45 APAAAKFRGGGRR
+45 
-58 AAESPPPPPPPA
+58 
-70 RHRPQGPRAAP
+70 
-81 CPPSSSARVFLLK
+81 
-94 EEPPPLRE
+94 
-102 RPSLAVGAGGLHRGG
+102 
-117 RSLPSA
+117 
-123 QSPAPEAGWRVCVPQ
+123 
-138 GDRALGERLL
+138 
-148 RTLSLG
+148 
-154 PRAGRGPK
+154 
-162 GTEWG
+162 
-167 SPPAWRPGQVG
+167 
-178 RRAPGR
+178 
-184 RRGKGHRMTPA
+184 GKGHRMTPA

-202 ILSLRLAAAFDPAPS
+202 ILSLRLATAFDPAPS

-258 YLRFNRQEQVCAHFA
+258 YLRFNRQEQVCTHFA

-285 FTCLRPSP
+285 FTCLRPGP
-293 EEAVAQAESEVGRP
+293 EEATARAESEVGLP
-307 EEEEAEAAAGLELCS
+307 EEEEEAAAASGLELCG

-404 PGEAGAGS
+404 PGEAGAS
-412 ATTTSPGPPA
+412 PATTTPPGPPA

-445 GSSNDLFTTEMRYGE
+445 GSSNDLFTTEMRY
-460 EPEEEPKVKTQWPRS
+460 
-475 ADEPGLYM
+475 
-483 AQTVEGQWLEWGP
+483 VEGQWLEWGP
-496 WGPCSTSCANGTQQR
+496 WGPCSSSCANGTQQR

-521 WATCTGALTDT
+521 WATCAGALTDT
-532 RECSNLECPATD
+532 RECSNLDCPAAD
-544 SKWGPWNAWSLC
+544 GKWGPWNAWSLC

-562 GWQRRFRMCQATG
+562 GWQRRFRMCQASG

-603 RDEYVMLMTWKKA
+603 RDEYVMLMTWKRA

-735 QVVSFMVDAEN
+735 QVVSFMVDSEN
-746 KEKWDD
+746 KDKWDD

-795 QREPVSAV
+795 QREPISAV

-845 SGAAGSPG
+845 PGAATAGSPG

-867 SHQRLLPADP
+867 AHQRLLPADP
-877 DESSYF
+877 EESSSYF

-947 YSRADASSGD
+947 YSRTDASSGD
-957 WDTENCQTLETQAA
+957 WNTESCQTLETQAA

-997 AGSPSVPL
+997 AGAPSVPL

-1176 ISDKSKKQ
+1176 VSDKSKKQ

-1352 SCLVGP
+1352 SCLMGP
-1358 EGSLSFSPLPGNI
+1358 EGGLSFSPLPGNI

-1383 PPPPQEANPVYM
+1383 PPPPQETNPVYM

-1410 PTEPGSEGDYM
+1410 PSEPGSEGDYM

-1432 GGGGGGGEDAPRAR
+1432 GGGGTGGEEAPRAR
-1446 PEGTPRRAAKTVA
+1446 PEGTPRRAPKTMA

-1468 SVDHSGLGLGP
+1468 SVEHSGLGLGP

-1522 MKMGSLE
+1522 MKLGSLE

-1565 RYRSQSTAKREKRW
+1565 RYRSQSSAKE
-1579 SVSSGG
+1579 
-1585 AAERSVCTD
+1585 
-1594 KPSPG
+1594 KPSPPG
-1599 ERPSLSQHRRH
+1599 GRPGLSQHRRH

-1620 LGSLPPKPRERLTL
+1620 LGSLPPKPRERLAL
-1634 HRAAAW
+1634 HRTAAW

>member
-1 MAGSPLGSV
+1 MQGQGTSRPGGPRPRVGLGS
-10 AGPGS
+10 
-15 HRGVAASSSPA
+15 AA
-26 CPGSP
+26 
-31 DIGEQKHSVPVATA
+31 
-45 APAAAKFRGGGRR
+45 
-58 AAESPPPPPPPA
+58 
-70 RHRPQGPRAAP
+70 
-81 CPPSSSARVFLLK
+81 L
-94 EEPPPLRE
+94 
-102 RPSLAVGAGGLHRGG
+102 
-117 RSLPSA
+117 
-123 QSPAPEAGWRVCVPQ
+123 
-138 GDRALGERLL
+138 
-148 RTLSLG
+148 
-154 PRAGRGPK
+154 
-162 GTEWG
+162 
-167 SPPAWRPGQVG
+167 
-178 RRAPGR
+178 RAPGR

-293 EEAVAQAESEVGRP
+293 DEAEARAELGRP
-307 EEEEAEAAAGLELCS
+307 EEEEEAAGLELCG

-404 PGEAGAGS
+404 PGETGAS
-412 ATTTSPGPPA
+412 PATTTPPGPPA

-436 PPAEADLHS
+436 LPAEADLHS

-496 WGPCSTSCANGTQQR
+496 WGPCSMSCANGTQQR

-532 RECSNLECPATD
+532 RECGNLECPATD
-544 SKWGPWNAWSLC
+544 GKWGPWNAWSLC

-575 TQGYPCEG
+575 SQGYPCEG

-603 RDEYVMLMTWKKA
+603 RDEYVMLMMWKKA

-746 KEKWDD
+746 KDKWDD

-813 RRGMKDWVRHSE
+813 RRGMKDWVRYSE

-836 LSSPGKPAT
+836 LSSPGKPAA
-845 SGAAGSPG
+845 SGTAGSLG

-877 DESSYF
+877 EESSSYF

-911 TVTVRPPTQPPAE
+911 TVTVRPPTQPLAE

-957 WDTENCQTLETQAA
+957 WDTESCQTLETQAA

-983 AVLAQPPKDLTLEL
+983 AVLAQPPRDLTLEL

-1358 EGSLSFSPLPGNI
+1358 EGSLSFSPLPGNL

-1376 ASPGLGE
+1376 AAPGLGE

-1395 CGEGGLRQLDLTWLR
+1395 CGEGGLRQLDLTWLQ
-1410 PTEPGSEGDYM
+1410 PAEPGSDGDYM

-1446 PEGTPRRAAKTVA
+1446 PEGTPRRAAKA
-1459 HTEGYPSFL
+1459 LGHAEGYPSFL

-1522 MKMGSLE
+1522 MKLGSLE

-1585 AAERSVCTD
+1585 AAERSVSSE

-1599 ERPSLSQHRRH
+1599 ERPGLSQQRRH

-1620 LGSLPPKPRERLTL
+1620 LGSLPPKPRERLAL

>member
-1 MAGSPLGSV
+1 MQGQGTSRPGGPRPRVGLGS
-10 AGPGS
+10 
-15 HRGVAASSSPA
+15 AA
-26 CPGSP
+26 
-31 DIGEQKHSVPVATA
+31 Q
-45 APAAAKFRGGGRR
+45 
-58 AAESPPPPPPPA
+58 
-70 RHRPQGPRAAP
+70 
-81 CPPSSSARVFLLK
+81 
-94 EEPPPLRE
+94 
-102 RPSLAVGAGGLHRGG
+102 
-117 RSLPSA
+117 
-123 QSPAPEAGWRVCVPQ
+123 
-138 GDRALGERLL
+138 
-148 RTLSLG
+148 
-154 PRAGRGPK
+154 
-162 GTEWG
+162 
-167 SPPAWRPGQVG
+167 
-178 RRAPGR
+178 RAPRR

-293 EEAVAQAESEVGRP
+293 DEAEAQAELGRP
-307 EEEEAEAAAGLELCS
+307 EEEEEAAGLELCG

-404 PGEAGAGS
+404 PGETGAS
-412 ATTTSPGPPA
+412 PATTTPPGPPA

-496 WGPCSTSCANGTQQR
+496 WGPCSMSCANGTQQR

-532 RECSNLECPATD
+532 RECGNLECPATD
-544 SKWGPWNAWSLC
+544 GKWGPWNAWSLC

-575 TQGYPCEG
+575 AQGYPCEG

-603 RDEYVMLMTWKKA
+603 RDEYVMLMMWKKA

-746 KEKWDD
+746 KDKWDD

-813 RRGMKDWVRHSE
+813 RRGMKDWVRYSE

-836 LSSPGKPAT
+836 LSSPGKPAA
-845 SGAAGSPG
+845 SGAAGSLG

-877 DESSYF
+877 EESSSYF

-911 TVTVRPPTQPPAE
+911 TVTVRPPTQPLAE

-957 WDTENCQTLETQAA
+957 WDTESCQTLETQAA

-1358 EGSLSFSPLPGNI
+1358 EGSLSFSPLPGNL

-1395 CGEGGLRQLDLTWLR
+1395 CGEGGLRQLDLTWLQ
-1410 PTEPGSEGDYM
+1410 PAEPGSDGDYM

-1446 PEGTPRRAAKTVA
+1446 PEGTPRRAAKA
-1459 HTEGYPSFL
+1459 LGHAEGYPSFL

-1522 MKMGSLE
+1522 MKLGSLE

-1585 AAERSVCTD
+1585 AAERSVSSE

-1599 ERPSLSQHRRH
+1599 ERPGLSQQRRH

-1620 LGSLPPKPRERLTL
+1620 LGSLPPKPRERLAL

>member
-1 MAGSPLGSV
+1 
-10 AGPGS
+10 
-15 HRGVAASSSPA
+15 
-26 CPGSP
+26 
-31 DIGEQKHSVPVATA
+31 
-45 APAAAKFRGGGRR
+45 
-58 AAESPPPPPPPA
+58 
-70 RHRPQGPRAAP
+70 
-81 CPPSSSARVFLLK
+81 
-94 EEPPPLRE
+94 
-102 RPSLAVGAGGLHRGG
+102 
-117 RSLPSA
+117 
-123 QSPAPEAGWRVCVPQ
+123 
-138 GDRALGERLL
+138 
-148 RTLSLG
+148 
-154 PRAGRGPK
+154 
-162 GTEWG
+162 
-167 SPPAWRPGQVG
+167 
-178 RRAPGR
+178 
-184 RRGKGHRMTPA
+184 MTPA
-195 CPLLLSV
+195 CPLLLSA
-202 ILSLRLAAAFDPAPS
+202 ILSLRLSAAFDPAPS

-258 YLRFNRQEQVCAHFA
+258 YLRFNRQDQVCAHFS

-279 DHYLVN
+279 DHYLAN
-285 FTCLRPSP
+285 FSCLRPAP
-293 EEAVAQAESEVGRP
+293 EQEQEQEPAQGQARP
-307 EEEEAEAAAGLELCS
+307 EEDEVGGGLELCQ
-322 GSGPFTFLHFD
+322 GSSPFTFLHFD

-339 CLSAEPSEAPRLLAP
+339 CLTAEPWEAPRLLAP
-354 AALAFRFVE
+354 SALEFRFVE

-376 CGVLCRWSEECG
+376 CGVLCRWGQECG
-388 RAAGRACGFAQ
+388 RAAGRACGISQ

-404 PGEAGAGS
+404 QGEEAA
-412 ATTTSPGPPA
+412 PPA
-422 AHTLSNALV
+422 PPATAPPPPPSQTLSNALV
-431 PGGPA
+431 PA
-436 PPAEADLHS
+436 SPPGEADLHA
-445 GSSNDLFTTEMRYGE
+445 GGSNDLFPPEIRYGE
-460 EPEEEPKVKTQWPRS
+460 EPEEEPKVRTQWPRS
-475 ADEPGLYM
+475 ADEPGVYM
-483 AQTVEGQWLEWGP
+483 AQTVPGLWEEWGPWSLCSRTCGRGSRSRTRTCVPPQHGGKTCEGPELQTKLCNLAACPVEGQWLEWGP
-496 WGPCSTSCANGTQQR
+496 WSRCSVSCANGTQQR
-511 SRKCS
+511 SRRCS
-516 VAGPA
+516 VAAHG
-521 WATCTGALTDT
+521 WGECRGAHADA
-532 RECSNLECPATD
+532 RECSNPECPAD
-544 SKWGPWNAWSLC
+544 GKWGPWNPWSLC

-562 GWQRRFRMCQATG
+562 GWQRRFRMCQGTG
-575 TQGYPCEG
+575 VQGYPCEG
-583 TGEEVKPCS
+583 SGEEVKTCN
-592 EKRCPAFHEMC
+592 EKKCPALHEMC
-603 RDEYVMLMTWKKA
+603 RDEYVMLMTWKKT

-630 SGSASRRCL
+630 TGSASRRCL

-660 YRYLYLSLRE
+660 YRYLHLSLRE

-687 VRSLQELLARRTY
+687 VRSLLELLARRTY

-735 QVVSFMVDAEN
+735 QVVSYMVDAEN

-813 RRGMKDWVRHSE
+813 RRGMKDWARHSE
-825 DRLFLPKEVLS
+825 DRLFVPKEVLS
-836 LSSPGKPAT
+836 LPSSGKGSSAL
-845 SGAAGSPG
+845 GLAAP
-853 RGRGPGTVPPGPGH
+853 VP
-867 SHQRLLPADP
+867 LPPVPQPLTHALP
-877 DESSYF
+877 LPTETDESSYF

-889 YRTLGLILPP
+889 YRTLGLILPA
-899 PRPPLAVTSRVM
+899 PRPPLAVSSRVL
-911 TVTVRPPTQPPAE
+911 TVTVRPPTKPTE

-931 SYIINGTTDPH
+931 SHVINGTSDPH
-942 CASWD
+942 CATWD
-947 YSRADASSGD
+947 YSRADASSGE
-957 WDTENCQTLETQAA
+957 WDTESCQTLETQQA

-978 HLSTF
+978 QLSTF
-983 AVLAQPPKDLTLEL
+983 AVLAQLPKDLSLEL
-997 AGSPSVPL
+997 SGTPSVPL
-1005 VIGCAVSCMALLT
+1005 MIGCAVSCMALLT

-1034 SIILLNFCLSI
+1034 SIILLNFCVSI
-1045 LASNILILVGQSR
+1045 LASNVLILVGQSQI
-1058 VLSKGVCTMTAAFLH
+1058 LSKGVCTMTAAFLH

-1091 LAVIGRMRTRLV
+1091 LSVIGRIRTRLV

-1124 FTRTKGYGTS
+1124 FTRTKGYGTA

-1170 LMARDG
+1170 LMTRDG

-1184 RAGSERCPWASLLLP
+1184 RAA
-1199 CSACGAV
+1199 
-1206 PSPLLSSASA
+1206 
-1216 RNAMASL
+1216 ASL

-1245 DRRSVLFQA
+1245 DRRSILFQV
-1254 LFAVFNSAQGFVITA
+1254 LFAVFNSVQGFVIIA

-1278 QDVVKCQMGVCRADE
+1278 QDVVKCQIGVCKSQE
-1293 SEDSPDSCKNGQLQ
+1293 NENSPGSCKNGQIQ
-1307 ILSDFEK
+1307 VMTDFEK

-1327 VNTCNPSTITGTL
+1327 VNTCNPSTITATL
-1340 SRLSLDEDEEPK
+1340 SRLSLDEDEDSKP
-1352 SCLVGP
+1352 CLMGT
-1358 EGSLSFSPLPGNI
+1358 ESGLNFSPLPGNI
-1371 LVPMA
+1371 LVPMPVP
-1376 ASPGLGE
+1376 SPGVGE
-1383 PPPPQEANPVYM
+1383 PPHPHDTNPVYM
-1395 CGEGGLRQLDLTWLR
+1395 CGESSLRQLDYTWLR
-1410 PTEPGSEGDYM
+1410 SGDPGSEGEYT

-1432 GGGGGGGEDAPRAR
+1432 SGREEAKRAR
-1446 PEGTPRRAAKTVA
+1446 PEGTPRRGGKGLPQ
-1459 HTEGYPSFL
+1459 TEGYPSFL
-1468 SVDHSGLGLGP
+1468 SVDHVGLGLGP
-1479 AYGSLQNPYGMTF
+1479 AYGTLQNPYGVPF
-1492 QPPPPTP
+1492 QPPPPAP
-1499 SARQVPEPGER
+1499 SGARQGPTPEPGER

-1522 MKMGSLE
+1522 MKLGSLE

-1565 RYRSQSTAKREKRW
+1565 RYRGPTSGKREKRW

-1585 AAERSVCTD
+1585 ADRTISSEKV
-1594 KPSPG
+1594 SPG
-1599 ERPSLSQHRRH
+1599 ERPSSQQQQQQQQRH
-1610 QSWSTFKSMT
+1610 QSWSTFKAMT
-1620 LGSLPPKPRERLTL
+1620 LGSLPPKPRERMAL
-1634 HRAAAW
+1634 HRTPRW
-1640 EPTEPPDG
+1640 ESAGLGLDASDG

>member
-1 MAGSPLGSV
+1 MQGQGTSRPGGPRPRVGLGS
-10 AGPGS
+10 
-15 HRGVAASSSPA
+15 AA
-26 CPGSP
+26 
-31 DIGEQKHSVPVATA
+31 
-45 APAAAKFRGGGRR
+45 
-58 AAESPPPPPPPA
+58 
-70 RHRPQGPRAAP
+70 
-81 CPPSSSARVFLLK
+81 L
-94 EEPPPLRE
+94 
-102 RPSLAVGAGGLHRGG
+102 
-117 RSLPSA
+117 
-123 QSPAPEAGWRVCVPQ
+123 
-138 GDRALGERLL
+138 
-148 RTLSLG
+148 
-154 PRAGRGPK
+154 
-162 GTEWG
+162 
-167 SPPAWRPGQVG
+167 
-178 RRAPGR
+178 RAPGR

-293 EEAVAQAESEVGRP
+293 DEAEARAELGRP
-307 EEEEAEAAAGLELCS
+307 EEEEEAAGLELCG

-404 PGEAGAGS
+404 PGETGAS
-412 ATTTSPGPPA
+412 PATTTPPGPSA

-496 WGPCSTSCANGTQQR
+496 WGPCSMSCANGTQQR

-532 RECSNLECPATD
+532 RECGNLECPATD
-544 SKWGPWNAWSLC
+544 GKWGPWNAWSLC

-575 TQGYPCEG
+575 SQGYPCEG

-603 RDEYVMLMTWKKA
+603 RDEYVMLMMWKKA

-746 KEKWDD
+746 KDKWDD
-752 AQQVSPGSVH
+752 AQQVAPGSVH

-813 RRGMKDWVRHSE
+813 RRGMKDWVRYSE

-836 LSSPGKPAT
+836 LSSPGKPAA
-845 SGAAGSPG
+845 SGTAGSLG

-877 DESSYF
+877 EESSSYF

-911 TVTVRPPTQPPAE
+911 TVTVRPPTQPLAE

-957 WDTENCQTLETQAA
+957 WDTESCQTLETQAA

-1358 EGSLSFSPLPGNI
+1358 EGSLSFSPLPGNL

-1395 CGEGGLRQLDLTWLR
+1395 CGEGGLRQLDLTWLQ
-1410 PTEPGSEGDYM
+1410 PAEPGSDGDYM

-1432 GGGGGGGEDAPRAR
+1432 GGGGGGGEDAPRSR
-1446 PEGTPRRAAKTVA
+1446 PEGTPRRAAKA
-1459 HTEGYPSFL
+1459 LGHAEGYPSFL

-1522 MKMGSLE
+1522 MKLGSLE

-1585 AAERSVCTD
+1585 AAERSVSSE

-1599 ERPSLSQHRRH
+1599 ERPGLSQQRRH

-1620 LGSLPPKPRERLTL
+1620 LGSLPPKPRERLAL

>member
-1 MAGSPLGSV
+1 
-10 AGPGS
+10 
-15 HRGVAASSSPA
+15 
-26 CPGSP
+26 
-31 DIGEQKHSVPVATA
+31 
-45 APAAAKFRGGGRR
+45 
-58 AAESPPPPPPPA
+58 
-70 RHRPQGPRAAP
+70 
-81 CPPSSSARVFLLK
+81 
-94 EEPPPLRE
+94 
-102 RPSLAVGAGGLHRGG
+102 
-117 RSLPSA
+117 
-123 QSPAPEAGWRVCVPQ
+123 
-138 GDRALGERLL
+138 
-148 RTLSLG
+148 
-154 PRAGRGPK
+154 
-162 GTEWG
+162 
-167 SPPAWRPGQVG
+167 
-178 RRAPGR
+178 
-184 RRGKGHRMTPA
+184 MTPA

-293 EEAVAQAESEVGRP
+293 EEAVAQAEAEAGRP
-307 EEEEAEAAAGLELCS
+307 EEEEEAAGLELCG

-388 RAAGRACGFAQ
+388 RTAGRACGFAQ

-412 ATTTSPGPPA
+412 ATTAPPGPPA

-544 SKWGPWNAWSLC
+544 GKWGPWNAWSLC

-575 TQGYPCEG
+575 AQGYPCEG

-746 KEKWDD
+746 KDKWDD

-836 LSSPGKPAT
+836 LSSPGKPGASGT
-845 SGAAGSPG
+845 SGNPG
-853 RGRGPGTVPPGPGH
+853 KGRGPGTVPPGPGH

-877 DESSYF
+877 EESSSYF

-957 WDTENCQTLETQAA
+957 WDTESCQTLETQAA

-1045 LASNILILVGQSR
+1045 LASNVLILVGQSR

-1358 EGSLSFSPLPGNI
+1358 EGGLSFSPLPGNI

-1383 PPPPQEANPVYM
+1383 PPPPQEANPVYV

-1410 PTEPGSEGDYM
+1410 PEPGSEGDYM

-1432 GGGGGGGEDAPRAR
+1432 GSGGGGGEDPPRAR
-1446 PEGTPRRAAKTVA
+1446 PEGTPRRAAKTVPHA
-1459 HTEGYPSFL
+1459 AEGYPSFL

-1499 SARQVPEPGER
+1499 SARQVSEPGER

-1522 MKMGSLE
+1522 MKLGSLE

-1565 RYRSQSTAKREKRW
+1565 RYRSQSAAKREKRW

-1585 AAERSVCTD
+1585 TAERNVTGE

-1599 ERPSLSQHRRH
+1599 EHPGLSQQRRH

-1620 LGSLPPKPRERLTL
+1620 LGSLPPKPRERLAL

>member
-1 MAGSPLGSV
+1 
-10 AGPGS
+10 
-15 HRGVAASSSPA
+15 
-26 CPGSP
+26 
-31 DIGEQKHSVPVATA
+31 
-45 APAAAKFRGGGRR
+45 
-58 AAESPPPPPPPA
+58 
-70 RHRPQGPRAAP
+70 
-81 CPPSSSARVFLLK
+81 
-94 EEPPPLRE
+94 
-102 RPSLAVGAGGLHRGG
+102 
-117 RSLPSA
+117 
-123 QSPAPEAGWRVCVPQ
+123 
-138 GDRALGERLL
+138 
-148 RTLSLG
+148 
-154 PRAGRGPK
+154 
-162 GTEWG
+162 
-167 SPPAWRPGQVG
+167 
-178 RRAPGR
+178 
-184 RRGKGHRMTPA
+184 MTPA

-202 ILSLRLAAAFDPAPS
+202 ILSLRLATAFDPAPS

-307 EEEEAEAAAGLELCS
+307 EEEEEAAVGLELCG

-404 PGEAGAGS
+404 PGEAGAGP
-412 ATTTSPGPPA
+412 ATTTPPGPPA

-496 WGPCSTSCANGTQQR
+496 WGPCSSSCANGTQQR
-511 SRKCS
+511 IRKCS
-516 VAGPA
+516 MAGPA
-521 WATCTGALTDT
+521 WATCPGSLTDT
-532 RECSNLECPATD
+532 RDCSNLECPATD
-544 SKWGPWNAWSLC
+544 GKWGPWNAWSLC

-583 TGEEVKPCS
+583 SGEEVKPCS

-746 KEKWDD
+746 KDKWDD

-795 QREPVSAV
+795 QREPISAV

-845 SGAAGSPG
+845 PGAAVAAAAAVGNPV
-853 RGRGPGTVPPGPGH
+853 RGKGPGTVPPGPGY
-867 SHQRLLPADP
+867 SHQRLLTADP

-889 YRTLGLILPP
+889 YRTIGLILPP

-947 YSRADASSGD
+947 YSRADASLGD
-957 WDTENCQTLETQAA
+957 WDTESCQTLETQAA

-997 AGSPSVPL
+997 AGAPSVPL

-1278 QDVVKCQMGVCRADE
+1278 QDVVKCQMGVCRTDE

-1352 SCLVGP
+1352 SCLMGP
-1358 EGSLSFSPLPGNI
+1358 ESSLSFSPLPGNI

-1383 PPPPQEANPVYM
+1383 PPPPQETNPVYM
-1395 CGEGGLRQLDLTWLR
+1395 CGEGGLQQLDLTWLR

-1432 GGGGGGGEDAPRAR
+1432 GSGGAGGEEAPRAR
-1446 PEGTPRRAAKTVA
+1446 PEGTPRRAAKAIT
-1459 HTEGYPSFL
+1459 HSEGYPSFL
-1468 SVDHSGLGLGP
+1468 SVEHSGMGLGP

-1522 MKMGSLE
+1522 MKLGSLE

-1552 LYHELNQKFHTFD
+1552 LYHELSQKFHTFD
-1565 RYRSQSTAKREKRW
+1565 RYRSQSAAKE
-1579 SVSSGG
+1579 
-1585 AAERSVCTD
+1585 

-1599 ERPSLSQHRRH
+1599 DRPGLSQHRRH

-1620 LGSLPPKPRERLTL
+1620 LGSLPPKPRERLAL
-1634 HRAAAW
+1634 HRTAAW
-1640 EPTEPPDG
+1640 EPAEPPEG

>member
-1 MAGSPLGSV
+1 
-10 AGPGS
+10 
-15 HRGVAASSSPA
+15 
-26 CPGSP
+26 
-31 DIGEQKHSVPVATA
+31 
-45 APAAAKFRGGGRR
+45 
-58 AAESPPPPPPPA
+58 
-70 RHRPQGPRAAP
+70 
-81 CPPSSSARVFLLK
+81 
-94 EEPPPLRE
+94 
-102 RPSLAVGAGGLHRGG
+102 
-117 RSLPSA
+117 
-123 QSPAPEAGWRVCVPQ
+123 
-138 GDRALGERLL
+138 
-148 RTLSLG
+148 
-154 PRAGRGPK
+154 
-162 GTEWG
+162 
-167 SPPAWRPGQVG
+167 
-178 RRAPGR
+178 
-184 RRGKGHRMTPA
+184 MTPA

-202 ILSLRLAAAFDPAPS
+202 ILSLRLATAFDPAPS

-285 FTCLRPSP
+285 FTCLRPSS
-293 EEAVAQAESEVGRP
+293 EEAGAQAESEVGQT
-307 EEEEAEAAAGLELCS
+307 EEEEAAAAGLELCS

-404 PGEAGAGS
+404 PGEAGAGP
-412 ATTTSPGPPA
+412 ATTPPGPPA
-422 AHTLSNALV
+422 DHTLSNALV

-436 PPAEADLHS
+436 PPGEADLHS
-445 GSSNDLFTTEMRYGE
+445 GSSNDLFTTEMRY
-460 EPEEEPKVKTQWPRS
+460 
-475 ADEPGLYM
+475 
-483 AQTVEGQWLEWGP
+483 
-496 WGPCSTSCANGTQQR
+496 
-511 SRKCS
+511 
-516 VAGPA
+516 
-521 WATCTGALTDT
+521 
-532 RECSNLECPATD
+532 
-544 SKWGPWNAWSLC
+544 
-556 SKTCDT
+556 
-562 GWQRRFRMCQATG
+562 
-575 TQGYPCEG
+575 
-583 TGEEVKPCS
+583 
-592 EKRCPAFHEMC
+592 
-603 RDEYVMLMTWKKA
+603 
-616 AAGEIIYNKCPPNA
+616 
-630 SGSASRRCL
+630 
-639 LSAQGVAYWGLP
+639 
-651 SFARCISHE
+651 
-660 YRYLYLSLRE
+660 
-670 HLAKGQ
+670 
-676 RMLAGEGMSQV
+676 V
-687 VRSLQELLARRTY
+687 V
-700 YSGDLLFSVDIL
+700 
-712 RNVTDTFKRA
+712 
-722 TYVPSADDVQRFF
+722 
-735 QVVSFMVDAEN
+735 
-746 KEKWDD
+746 
-752 AQQVSPGSVH
+752 
-762 LLRVVEDFIHLVG
+762 
-775 DALKAFQ
+775 
-782 SSLIVTDNLVISI
+782 SI
-795 QREPVSAV
+795 QREPISAV

-836 LSSPGKPAT
+836 LSSPANPAAP
-845 SGAAGSPG
+845 GAAGTPG
-853 RGRGPGTVPPGPGH
+853 KGRGPGTVPPGPGH

-877 DESSYF
+877 DDSSYF

-899 PRPPLAVTSRVM
+899 PR
-911 TVTVRPPTQPPAE
+911 
-924 PLITVEL
+924 
-931 SYIINGTTDPH
+931 
-942 CASWD
+942 
-947 YSRADASSGD
+947 
-957 WDTENCQTLETQAA
+957 
-971 HTRCQCQ
+971 
-978 HLSTF
+978 
-983 AVLAQPPKDLTLEL
+983 
-997 AGSPSVPL
+997 
-1005 VIGCAVSCMALLT
+1005 
-1018 LLAIYA
+1018 
-1024 AFWRFIKSER
+1024 
-1034 SIILLNFCLSI
+1034 
-1045 LASNILILVGQSR
+1045 
-1058 VLSKGVCTMTAAFLH
+1058 
-1073 FFFLSSF
+1073 
-1080 CWVLTEAWQSY
+1080 
-1091 LAVIGRMRTRLV
+1091 
-1103 RKRFLCLGWGLP
+1103 
-1115 ALVVAVSVG
+1115 
-1124 FTRTKGYGTS
+1124 
-1134 SYCWLSLEGGL
+1134 
-1145 LYAFVGPAAVIVL
+1145 
-1158 VNMLIGIIVFNK
+1158 
-1170 LMARDG
+1170 
-1176 ISDKSKKQ
+1176 
-1184 RAGSERCPWASLLLP
+1184 
-1199 CSACGAV
+1199 
-1206 PSPLLSSASA
+1206 
-1216 RNAMASL
+1216 ASL

-1358 EGSLSFSPLPGNI
+1358 EGGLSFSPLPGNI

-1383 PPPPQEANPVYM
+1383 PPPPQETNPVYM

-1421 VLPRRTLSLQP
+1421 VLPRRTMSLQP
-1432 GGGGGGGEDAPRAR
+1432 GSGGGGAEDAPRAR
-1446 PEGTPRRAAKTVA
+1446 PEGTPRRAAKALT

-1468 SVDHSGLGLGP
+1468 SVDHSSLGLGP
-1479 AYGSLQNPYGMTF
+1479 AYGSLQNPYGMSF

-1522 MKMGSLE
+1522 MKLGSLE

-1565 RYRSQSTAKREKRW
+1565 RYHSQSAAKE
-1579 SVSSGG
+1579 
-1585 AAERSVCTD
+1585 

-1599 ERPSLSQHRRH
+1599 ERPGLSQHRRH

-1620 LGSLPPKPRERLTL
+1620 LGSLPPKPRERLAL

-1653 V
+1653 GPPGFPGKTGAPGPPGPQAEKGSEGIRGPTGLPGSTGPPGPPGIQGPAGLDGLDGKDGKPGVRGDPGPPGPPGLMGPPGFKGKTGHPGLPGPKGDCGKPGPPGSSGRPGAEGEPGAMGPQGRQGPPGHIGPPGPPGQPGPAGISAVGPPGPPGQPGPAGISAVGLKGDRGTSGERGPAGIPGQPGPPGHPGPPGEPGTDGATGKEGPPGKQGLHGIPGPKGDPGPAGQKGQAGEKGRSGMPGGPGKSGSMGPVGPPGPVGERGHPGSPGPAGSPGLPGVPGSMGDLVNYDEIKRFIRQEIIKMFDDRMAYYTSRMQFPVEMVAAPGRPGPPGKEGAPGRPGAPGSPGLPGQIGREGRQGLPGMRGLPGTKGEKGDTGVGIAGENGLPGPPGPQGPPGYGKMGATGPMGQQGIPGIPGPPGPSGQPGKAGHCNPSDCFGAMPMEEQYPPMKNTKGPFG

>member
-1 MAGSPLGSV
+1 M
-10 AGPGS
+10 GPM
-15 HRGVAASSSPA
+15 
-26 CPGSP
+26 
-31 DIGEQKHSVPVATA
+31 
-45 APAAAKFRGGGRR
+45 
-58 AAESPPPPPPPA
+58 
-70 RHRPQGPRAAP
+70 
-81 CPPSSSARVFLLK
+81 
-94 EEPPPLRE
+94 EEPRNNSHNSCFLRVYE
-102 RPSLAVGAGGLHRGG
+102 IADA
-117 RSLPSA
+117 
-123 QSPAPEAGWRVCVPQ
+123 
-138 GDRALGERLL
+138 LL
-148 RTLSLG
+148 RAFIS
-154 PRAGRGPK
+154 
-162 GTEWG
+162 
-167 SPPAWRPGQVG
+167 Q
-178 RRAPGR
+178 
-184 RRGKGHRMTPA
+184 GKGHRMTPA

-293 EEAVAQAESEVGRP
+293 DEAEARAELGRP
-307 EEEEAEAAAGLELCS
+307 EEEEEAAGLELCG

-404 PGEAGAGS
+404 PGETGAS
-412 ATTTSPGPPA
+412 PATTTPPGPPA

-496 WGPCSTSCANGTQQR
+496 WGPCSMSCANGTQQR

-532 RECSNLECPATD
+532 RECGNLECPATD
-544 SKWGPWNAWSLC
+544 GKWGPWNAWSLC

-575 TQGYPCEG
+575 SQGYPCEG

-603 RDEYVMLMTWKKA
+603 RDEYVMLMMWKKA

-746 KEKWDD
+746 KDKWDD
-752 AQQVSPGSVH
+752 AQQVAPGSVH

-813 RRGMKDWVRHSE
+813 RRGMKDWVRYSE

-836 LSSPGKPAT
+836 LSSPGKPAA
-845 SGAAGSPG
+845 SGTAGSLG

-877 DESSYF
+877 EESSSYF

-911 TVTVRPPTQPPAE
+911 TVTVRPPTQPLAE

-957 WDTENCQTLETQAA
+957 WDTESCQTLETQAA

-1293 SEDSPDSCKNGQLQ
+1293 SEDSPNSCKNGQLQ

-1358 EGSLSFSPLPGNI
+1358 EGSLSFSPLPGNL

-1395 CGEGGLRQLDLTWLR
+1395 CGEGGLRQLDLTWLQ
-1410 PTEPGSEGDYM
+1410 PAEPGSDGDYM

-1446 PEGTPRRAAKTVA
+1446 PEGTPRRAAKA
-1459 HTEGYPSFL
+1459 LGHAEGYPSFL

-1522 MKMGSLE
+1522 MKLGSLE

-1585 AAERSVCTD
+1585 AAERSVSSE

-1599 ERPSLSQHRRH
+1599 ERPGLSQQRRH

-1620 LGSLPPKPRERLTL
+1620 LGSLPPKPRERLAL

>member
-1 MAGSPLGSV
+1 
-10 AGPGS
+10 
-15 HRGVAASSSPA
+15 
-26 CPGSP
+26 
-31 DIGEQKHSVPVATA
+31 
-45 APAAAKFRGGGRR
+45 
-58 AAESPPPPPPPA
+58 
-70 RHRPQGPRAAP
+70 
-81 CPPSSSARVFLLK
+81 
-94 EEPPPLRE
+94 
-102 RPSLAVGAGGLHRGG
+102 
-117 RSLPSA
+117 
-123 QSPAPEAGWRVCVPQ
+123 
-138 GDRALGERLL
+138 
-148 RTLSLG
+148 
-154 PRAGRGPK
+154 
-162 GTEWG
+162 
-167 SPPAWRPGQVG
+167 
-178 RRAPGR
+178 
-184 RRGKGHRMTPA
+184 MTPA

-293 EEAVAQAESEVGRP
+293 DEAEARAELGRP
-307 EEEEAEAAAGLELCS
+307 EEEEEAAGLELCG

-404 PGEAGAGS
+404 PGETGAS
-412 ATTTSPGPPA
+412 PATTTPPGPPA

-483 AQTVEGQWLEWGP
+483 AQTVHGVWEEWGSWSLCSRSCGRGSRSRMRTCVPPQHGGKACEGPELQTKLCSMAACPVEGQWLEWGP
-496 WGPCSTSCANGTQQR
+496 WGPCSMSCANGTQQR

-532 RECSNLECPATD
+532 RECGNLE
-544 SKWGPWNAWSLC
+544 
-556 SKTCDT
+556 
-562 GWQRRFRMCQATG
+562 
-575 TQGYPCEG
+575 
-583 TGEEVKPCS
+583 
-592 EKRCPAFHEMC
+592 CPAFHEMC
-603 RDEYVMLMTWKKA
+603 RDEYVMLMMWKKA

-746 KEKWDD
+746 KDKWDD
-752 AQQVSPGSVH
+752 AQQVAPGSVH

-813 RRGMKDWVRHSE
+813 RRGMKDWVRYSE

-836 LSSPGKPAT
+836 LSSPGKPAA
-845 SGAAGSPG
+845 SGTAGSLG

-877 DESSYF
+877 EESSSYF

-911 TVTVRPPTQPPAE
+911 TVTVRPPTQPLAE

-957 WDTENCQTLETQAA
+957 WDTESCQTLETQAA

-1358 EGSLSFSPLPGNI
+1358 EGSLSFSPLPGNL

-1395 CGEGGLRQLDLTWLR
+1395 CGEGGLRQLDLTWLQ
-1410 PTEPGSEGDYM
+1410 PAEPGSDGDYM

-1446 PEGTPRRAAKTVA
+1446 PEGTPRRAAKA
-1459 HTEGYPSFL
+1459 LGHAEGYPSFL

-1522 MKMGSLE
+1522 MKLGSLE

-1565 RYRSQSTAKREKRW
+1565 RYRSQSTAKVRPPLVTAPAWSSGPNLAQWPLGSDPDPWPPLQREKRW

-1585 AAERSVCTD
+1585 AAERSVSSE

-1599 ERPSLSQHRRH
+1599 ERPGLSQQRRH

-1620 LGSLPPKPRERLTL
+1620 LGSLPPKPRERLAL

>member
-1 MAGSPLGSV
+1 
-10 AGPGS
+10 
-15 HRGVAASSSPA
+15 
-26 CPGSP
+26 
-31 DIGEQKHSVPVATA
+31 
-45 APAAAKFRGGGRR
+45 
-58 AAESPPPPPPPA
+58 
-70 RHRPQGPRAAP
+70 
-81 CPPSSSARVFLLK
+81 
-94 EEPPPLRE
+94 
-102 RPSLAVGAGGLHRGG
+102 
-117 RSLPSA
+117 
-123 QSPAPEAGWRVCVPQ
+123 
-138 GDRALGERLL
+138 
-148 RTLSLG
+148 
-154 PRAGRGPK
+154 
-162 GTEWG
+162 
-167 SPPAWRPGQVG
+167 
-178 RRAPGR
+178 
-184 RRGKGHRMTPA
+184 MTPA
-195 CPLLLSV
+195 CPLLLSA
-202 ILSLRLAAAFDPAPS
+202 ILSLRLTAAFDPAPS

-258 YLRFNRQEQVCAHFA
+258 YLRFNRQDQVCAHFS

-279 DHYLVN
+279 DHYLAN
-285 FTCLRPSP
+285 FTCLRQAP
-293 EEAVAQAESEVGRP
+293 EQEPEPEPEREQEQEREPEQEPEPEPEPEPEREQA
-307 EEEEAEAAAGLELCS
+307 EAEAAAAQAGLRQEEEEVGGGLELCQ
-322 GSGPFTFLHFD
+322 GSNPYTFLHFD

-339 CLSAEPSEAPRLLAP
+339 CLTAEPWEAPRLLAP
-354 AALAFRFVE
+354 SALEFRFVE

-376 CGVLCRWSEECG
+376 CGVLCRWGQECG
-388 RAAGRACGFAQ
+388 RAAGRACGISQ

-404 PGEAGAGS
+404 QGEEPA
-412 ATTTSPGPPA
+412 PPA
-422 AHTLSNALV
+422 PPATAPAPPRSQTLSNALV
-431 PGGPA
+431 PGS
-436 PPAEADLHS
+436 PPGEADLHAG
-445 GSSNDLFTTEMRYGE
+445 GSSNDLFPPEIRYGE

-475 ADEPGLYM
+475 ADEPGVYM
-483 AQTVEGQWLEWGP
+483 AQTGDPAAEEWSQWSVCSLTCGQGLQVRTRSCVSSPYGTLCSGPLRETRTCNNTDTCPVPGLWEEWGPWSLCSRTCGRGSRSRTRSCVPPQHGGKTCEGPELQTKLCNLAACPVEGQWLEWGP
-496 WGPCSTSCANGTQQR
+496 WSRCSVSCANGTQQR
-511 SRKCS
+511 SRRCS
-516 VAGPA
+516 VTAHG
-521 WATCTGALTDT
+521 WGECRGAHADA
-532 RECSNLECPATD
+532 RECSNPECPAAD
-544 SKWGPWNAWSLC
+544 GKWGPWNPWSLC

-562 GWQRRFRMCQATG
+562 GWQRRFRMCQGTG
-575 TQGYPCEG
+575 VQGYPCEG
-583 TGEEVKPCS
+583 SGEEVKTCN
-592 EKRCPAFHEMC
+592 EKKCPALHEMC
-603 RDEYVMLMTWKKA
+603 RDEYVMLMTWKKT
-616 AAGEIIYNKCPPNA
+616 AAGEVIYNKCPPNA
-630 SGSASRRCL
+630 TGSASRRCL

-660 YRYLYLSLRE
+660 YRYLHLSLRE

-687 VRSLQELLARRTY
+687 VRSLLELLARRTY

-735 QVVSFMVDAEN
+735 QVVSYMVDAEN

-813 RRGMKDWVRHSE
+813 RRGMKDWARHSE

-836 LSSPGKPAT
+836 LPSSGKACLAPGL
-845 SGAAGSPG
+845 GSAPL
-853 RGRGPGTVPPGPGH
+853 PLPSAPPIP
-867 SHQRLLPADP
+867 STQRLPLPTET

-889 YRTLGLILPP
+889 YRTLGLILPA
-899 PRPPLAVTSRVM
+899 PRPPLAVSSRVL
-911 TVTVRPPTQPPAE
+911 TVTVRPPTKPTE

-931 SYIINGTTDPH
+931 SHVINGTSDPH
-942 CASWD
+942 CATWD
-947 YSRADASSGD
+947 YSRADASSGE
-957 WDTENCQTLETQAA
+957 WDTESCQTLETQPA

-978 HLSTF
+978 QLSTF
-983 AVLAQPPKDLTLEL
+983 AVLAQLPKDLSLEL
-997 AGSPSVPL
+997 SGTPSVPL
-1005 VIGCAVSCMALLT
+1005 MIGCAVSCMALLT

-1034 SIILLNFCLSI
+1034 SIILLNFCVSI
-1045 LASNILILVGQSR
+1045 LASNVLILVGQSQI
-1058 VLSKGVCTMTAAFLH
+1058 LSKGVCTMTAAFLH

-1091 LAVIGRMRTRLV
+1091 LSVIGRIRTRLV

-1124 FTRTKGYGTS
+1124 FTRTKGYGTA

-1170 LMARDG
+1170 LMTRDG

-1184 RAGSERCPWASLLLP
+1184 RAA
-1199 CSACGAV
+1199 
-1206 PSPLLSSASA
+1206 
-1216 RNAMASL
+1216 ASL

-1245 DRRSVLFQA
+1245 DRRSILFQV
-1254 LFAVFNSAQGFVITA
+1254 LFAVFNSVQGFVIIA

-1278 QDVVKCQMGVCRADE
+1278 QDVVKCQIGVCKSQE
-1293 SEDSPDSCKNGQLQ
+1293 NENSPGSCKNGQIQ
-1307 ILSDFEK
+1307 VMTDFEK

-1327 VNTCNPSTITGTL
+1327 VNTCNPSTITATL
-1340 SRLSLDEDEEPK
+1340 SRLSLDEDEDSKP
-1352 SCLVGP
+1352 CLMGT
-1358 EGSLSFSPLPGNI
+1358 ESGLNFSPLPGNI
-1371 LVPMA
+1371 LMPMPVP
-1376 ASPGLGE
+1376 SPGVGE
-1383 PPPPQEANPVYM
+1383 PPHPHDTNPVYM
-1395 CGEGGLRQLDLTWLR
+1395 CGESSLHQLDYTWLR
-1410 PTEPGSEGDYM
+1410 SGDPGSEGEYT

-1432 GGGGGGGEDAPRAR
+1432 GGREEAKRAR
-1446 PEGTPRRAAKTVA
+1446 PEGTPRRGGKGLSQ
-1459 HTEGYPSFL
+1459 TEAYPSFL
-1468 SVDHSGLGLGP
+1468 SVDHVGLGLGP
-1479 AYGSLQNPYGMTF
+1479 AYGTLQNPYGVPF
-1492 QPPPPTP
+1492 QPPPPAP
-1499 SARQVPEPGER
+1499 SAARQGPTPEPGER

-1522 MKMGSLE
+1522 MKLGSLE

-1565 RYRSQSTAKREKRW
+1565 RYRGPTSGKREKRW

-1585 AAERSVCTD
+1585 AERSVSTE
-1594 KPSPG
+1594 KISAG
-1599 ERPSLSQHRRH
+1599 ERPPSQQQQQPQQPQQQPQRH
-1610 QSWSTFKSMT
+1610 QSWSTFKAMT
-1620 LGSLPPKPRERLTL
+1620 LGSLPPKPRERMGL
-1634 HRAAAW
+1634 HRTPRW
-1640 EPTEPPDG
+1640 ESAGLGLDASDG

>member
-1 MAGSPLGSV
+1 
-10 AGPGS
+10 
-15 HRGVAASSSPA
+15 
-26 CPGSP
+26 
-31 DIGEQKHSVPVATA
+31 
-45 APAAAKFRGGGRR
+45 
-58 AAESPPPPPPPA
+58 
-70 RHRPQGPRAAP
+70 
-81 CPPSSSARVFLLK
+81 
-94 EEPPPLRE
+94 
-102 RPSLAVGAGGLHRGG
+102 
-117 RSLPSA
+117 
-123 QSPAPEAGWRVCVPQ
+123 
-138 GDRALGERLL
+138 
-148 RTLSLG
+148 
-154 PRAGRGPK
+154 
-162 GTEWG
+162 
-167 SPPAWRPGQVG
+167 
-178 RRAPGR
+178 
-184 RRGKGHRMTPA
+184 MTPA

-285 FTCLRPSP
+285 FTCLRPSS

-1446 PEGTPRRAAKTVA
+1446 PEGTPRQAAKTVA

-1499 SARQVPEPGER
+1499 SARQP
-1510 SRTMPR
+1510 TMPR

-1634 HRAAAW
+1634 HRTAAW

>member
-1 MAGSPLGSV
+1 MAL
-10 AGPGS
+10 
-15 HRGVAASSSPA
+15 
-26 CPGSP
+26 
-31 DIGEQKHSVPVATA
+31 
-45 APAAAKFRGGGRR
+45 
-58 AAESPPPPPPPA
+58 
-70 RHRPQGPRAAP
+70 
-81 CPPSSSARVFLLK
+81 
-94 EEPPPLRE
+94 
-102 RPSLAVGAGGLHRGG
+102 
-117 RSLPSA
+117 
-123 QSPAPEAGWRVCVPQ
+123 
-138 GDRALGERLL
+138 
-148 RTLSLG
+148 
-154 PRAGRGPK
+154 
-162 GTEWG
+162 
-167 SPPAWRPGQVG
+167 
-178 RRAPGR
+178 
-184 RRGKGHRMTPA
+184 GKGHRMTPA

-202 ILSLRLAAAFDPAPS
+202 ILSLRLATAFDPAPS

-258 YLRFNRQEQVCAHFA
+258 YLRFNRQEQVCTHFA

-285 FTCLRPSP
+285 FTCLRPGP
-293 EEAVAQAESEVGRP
+293 EEATARAESEVGLP
-307 EEEEAEAAAGLELCS
+307 EEEEEAAAASGLELCG

-404 PGEAGAGS
+404 PGEAGAS
-412 ATTTSPGPPA
+412 PATTTPPGPPA

-496 WGPCSTSCANGTQQR
+496 WGPCSSSCANGTQQR

-521 WATCTGALTDT
+521 WATCAGALTDT
-532 RECSNLECPATD
+532 RECSNLDCPAAD
-544 SKWGPWNAWSLC
+544 GKWGPWNAWSLC

-562 GWQRRFRMCQATG
+562 GWQRRFRMCQASG

-603 RDEYVMLMTWKKA
+603 RDEYVMLMTWKRA

-735 QVVSFMVDAEN
+735 QVVSFMVDSEN
-746 KEKWDD
+746 KDKWDD

-795 QREPVSAV
+795 QREPISAV

-845 SGAAGSPG
+845 PGAATAGSPG

-867 SHQRLLPADP
+867 AHQRLLPADP
-877 DESSYF
+877 EESSSYF

-947 YSRADASSGD
+947 YSRTDASSGD
-957 WDTENCQTLETQAA
+957 WNTESCQTLETQAA

-997 AGSPSVPL
+997 AGAPSVPL

-1176 ISDKSKKQ
+1176 VSDKSKKQ

-1352 SCLVGP
+1352 SCLMGP
-1358 EGSLSFSPLPGNI
+1358 EGGLSFSPLPGNI

-1383 PPPPQEANPVYM
+1383 PPPPQETNPVYM

-1410 PTEPGSEGDYM
+1410 PSEPGSEGDYM

-1432 GGGGGGGEDAPRAR
+1432 GGGGTGGEEAPRAR
-1446 PEGTPRRAAKTVA
+1446 PEGTPRRAPKTMA

-1468 SVDHSGLGLGP
+1468 SVEHSGLGLGP

-1522 MKMGSLE
+1522 MKLGSLE

-1565 RYRSQSTAKREKRW
+1565 RYRSQSSAKE
-1579 SVSSGG
+1579 
-1585 AAERSVCTD
+1585 
-1594 KPSPG
+1594 KPSPPG
-1599 ERPSLSQHRRH
+1599 GRPGLSQHRRH

-1620 LGSLPPKPRERLTL
+1620 LGSLPPKPRERLAL
-1634 HRAAAW
+1634 HRTAAW

>member
-1 MAGSPLGSV
+1 
-10 AGPGS
+10 
-15 HRGVAASSSPA
+15 
-26 CPGSP
+26 
-31 DIGEQKHSVPVATA
+31 
-45 APAAAKFRGGGRR
+45 
-58 AAESPPPPPPPA
+58 
-70 RHRPQGPRAAP
+70 
-81 CPPSSSARVFLLK
+81 
-94 EEPPPLRE
+94 
-102 RPSLAVGAGGLHRGG
+102 
-117 RSLPSA
+117 
-123 QSPAPEAGWRVCVPQ
+123 
-138 GDRALGERLL
+138 
-148 RTLSLG
+148 
-154 PRAGRGPK
+154 
-162 GTEWG
+162 
-167 SPPAWRPGQVG
+167 
-178 RRAPGR
+178 
-184 RRGKGHRMTPA
+184 MTPA

-202 ILSLRLAAAFDPAPS
+202 ILSLRLATAFDPAPS

-293 EEAVAQAESEVGRP
+293 EEAGAQTESEVGQT
-307 EEEEAEAAAGLELCS
+307 EEEEAAAAGLELCS
-322 GSGPFTFLHFD
+322 SSGPFTFLHFD

-354 AALAFRFVE
+354 SALAFRFVE

-404 PGEAGAGS
+404 PGEAGAGP
-412 ATTTSPGPPA
+412 ATTFPGPPGD
-422 AHTLSNALV
+422 HTLSNALV

-496 WGPCSTSCANGTQQR
+496 WGPCSSSCANGTQQR

-516 VAGPA
+516 VAGPS

-532 RECSNLECPATD
+532 RECNNLECPATD
-544 SKWGPWNAWSLC
+544 GKWGPWNAWSLC

-562 GWQRRFRMCQATG
+562 GWQRRFRMCQASG

-630 SGSASRRCL
+630 TGSASRRCL

-735 QVVSFMVDAEN
+735 QVVSFMVDEEN
-746 KEKWDD
+746 KDKWDD

-795 QREPVSAV
+795 QREPISAV

-836 LSSPGKPAT
+836 LSSPGNPAAP
-845 SGAAGSPG
+845 GAAGTPG
-853 RGRGPGTVPPGPGH
+853 KGRGPGTVPPGPGH

-877 DESSYF
+877 DDSSYF

-957 WDTENCQTLETQAA
+957 WDTESCQTLETQAA

-997 AGSPSVPL
+997 AGAPSVPL

-1358 EGSLSFSPLPGNI
+1358 EGGLSFSPLPGNI

-1383 PPPPQEANPVYM
+1383 PPPPQETNPVYM

-1410 PTEPGSEGDYM
+1410 PTEAGSEGDYM
-1421 VLPRRTLSLQP
+1421 VLPRRTMSLQP
-1432 GGGGGGGEDAPRAR
+1432 GSGGGGGEDAPRAR
-1446 PEGTPRRAAKTVA
+1446 PEGTPRRAAKALT

-1522 MKMGSLE
+1522 MKLGSLE

-1565 RYRSQSTAKREKRW
+1565 RYHSQSAAKE
-1579 SVSSGG
+1579 
-1585 AAERSVCTD
+1585 

>member
-1 MAGSPLGSV
+1 MLS
-10 AGPGS
+10 
-15 HRGVAASSSPA
+15 
-26 CPGSP
+26 
-31 DIGEQKHSVPVATA
+31 
-45 APAAAKFRGGGRR
+45 
-58 AAESPPPPPPPA
+58 
-70 RHRPQGPRAAP
+70 
-81 CPPSSSARVFLLK
+81 LK
-94 EEPPPLRE
+94 EP
-102 RPSLAVGAGGLHRGG
+102 
-117 RSLPSA
+117 
-123 QSPAPEAGWRVCVPQ
+123 
-138 GDRALGERLL
+138 
-148 RTLSLG
+148 
-154 PRAGRGPK
+154 
-162 GTEWG
+162 
-167 SPPAWRPGQVG
+167 
-178 RRAPGR
+178 
-184 RRGKGHRMTPA
+184 GKGHRMTPA

-258 YLRFNRQEQVCAHFA
+258 YLRFNRQEQVCTHFA

-293 EEAVAQAESEVGRP
+293 EEAGAQAEAEAGRP
-307 EEEEAEAAAGLELCS
+307 EEEEEAAAAGLELCG

-404 PGEAGAGS
+404 PGEAGAGP
-412 ATTTSPGPPA
+412 ATTTPPGPPA

-483 AQTVEGQWLEWGP
+483 AQTVHGVWEEWGSWSLCSRSCGRGSRSRMRTCVPPQHGGKACEGPELQTKLCSMAACPVEGQWLEWGP

-532 RECSNLECPATD
+532 RECSNLECP
-544 SKWGPWNAWSLC
+544 GECSLQ
-556 SKTCDT
+556 
-562 GWQRRFRMCQATG
+562 GWQVAALPPRGHLGPLTG
-575 TQGYPCEG
+575 
-583 TGEEVKPCS
+583 GEDS
-592 EKRCPAFHEMC
+592 GAFHEMC

-746 KEKWDD
+746 KDKWDD

-836 LSSPGKPAT
+836 LSTPGKPVASGT
-845 SGAAGSPG
+845 SGSPG

-877 DESSYF
+877 EESSSYF

-957 WDTENCQTLETQAA
+957 WDTESCQTLETQAA

-1045 LASNILILVGQSR
+1045 LASNVLILVGQSR

-1184 RAGSERCPWASLLLP
+1184 RAG
-1199 CSACGAV
+1199 
-1206 PSPLLSSASA
+1206 
-1216 RNAMASL
+1216 ASL

-1358 EGSLSFSPLPGNI
+1358 EGGLSFSPLPGNI

-1410 PTEPGSEGDYM
+1410 PEPGSEGDYM

-1432 GGGGGGGEDAPRAR
+1432 GSGGGAGEDPPRAR
-1446 PEGTPRRAAKTVA
+1446 PEGTPRRAAKTLA
-1459 HTEGYPSFL
+1459 HPEGYPSFL
-1468 SVDHSGLGLGP
+1468 SVEHSGLGLGP

-1499 SARQVPEPGER
+1499 SARQVSEPGER

-1522 MKMGSLE
+1522 MKLGSLE

-1585 AAERSVCTD
+1585 TAERNMSSVSE

-1599 ERPSLSQHRRH
+1599 EHPGLSQQRRH

-1620 LGSLPPKPRERLTL
+1620 LGSLPPKPRERLAL

>member
-1 MAGSPLGSV
+1 ME
-10 AGPGS
+10 AGPELVWVTIPGQFPLLLS
-15 HRGVAASSSPA
+15 SRLLGTWAAHAWVFCLSVFSDLGLKTWQLDTRKNFQMSGQTGFEAQDGDSWFA
-26 CPGSP
+26 CLS
-31 DIGEQKHSVPVATA
+31 
-45 APAAAKFRGGGRR
+45 
-58 AAESPPPPPPPA
+58 
-70 RHRPQGPRAAP
+70 
-81 CPPSSSARVFLLK
+81 FL
-94 EEPPPLRE
+94 
-102 RPSLAVGAGGLHRGG
+102 
-117 RSLPSA
+117 
-123 QSPAPEAGWRVCVPQ
+123 EAGVQ
-138 GDRALGERLL
+138 
-148 RTLSLG
+148 
-154 PRAGRGPK
+154 
-162 GTEWG
+162 
-167 SPPAWRPGQVG
+167 
-178 RRAPGR
+178 
-184 RRGKGHRMTPA
+184 GKGHRMTPA

-293 EEAVAQAESEVGRP
+293 EEAVAQAEAEVGRP
-307 EEEEAEAAAGLELCS
+307 EEEEAEAAAGLELCG

-412 ATTTSPGPPA
+412 TTTTPPGPPA

-483 AQTVEGQWLEWGP
+483 AQTVHGVWEEWGSWSLCSRSCGRGSRSRMRTCVPPQHGGKACEGPELQTKLCSMAACPVEGQWLEWGP

-516 VAGPA
+516 IAGPA

-532 RECSNLECPATD
+532 RECSNVECPAAD
-544 SKWGPWNAWSLC
+544 GKWGPWNAWSLC

-836 LSSPGKPAT
+836 LSSPGKPAAST
-845 SGAAGSPG
+845 VSGSPG
-853 RGRGPGTVPPGPGH
+853 RGRGPGTVAPGPGH

-899 PRPPLAVTSRVM
+899 PRPPLAVASRVM

-931 SYIINGTTDPH
+931 SYIINGTTDPR

-957 WDTENCQTLETQAA
+957 WDTESCQTLETQAA

-1199 CSACGAV
+1199 CSACGVV

-1358 EGSLSFSPLPGNI
+1358 EGGLSFSPLPGNI
-1371 LVPMA
+1371 LVPMG

-1446 PEGTPRRAAKTVA
+1446 PEGTPRRAAKTLA
-1459 HTEGYPSFL
+1459 HPEGYSSFL
-1468 SVDHSGLGLGP
+1468 SMEHSGLGLGP

-1522 MKMGSLE
+1522 MKLGSLE

-1585 AAERSVCTD
+1585 AAERSVCSE

-1599 ERPSLSQHRRH
+1599 ERPGLTQHRRH

-1620 LGSLPPKPRERLTL
+1620 LGSLPPKPRERLGL

-1640 EPTEPPDG
+1640 EPAEPPDG

>member
-1 MAGSPLGSV
+1 
-10 AGPGS
+10 
-15 HRGVAASSSPA
+15 
-26 CPGSP
+26 
-31 DIGEQKHSVPVATA
+31 
-45 APAAAKFRGGGRR
+45 
-58 AAESPPPPPPPA
+58 
-70 RHRPQGPRAAP
+70 
-81 CPPSSSARVFLLK
+81 
-94 EEPPPLRE
+94 
-102 RPSLAVGAGGLHRGG
+102 
-117 RSLPSA
+117 
-123 QSPAPEAGWRVCVPQ
+123 
-138 GDRALGERLL
+138 
-148 RTLSLG
+148 
-154 PRAGRGPK
+154 
-162 GTEWG
+162 
-167 SPPAWRPGQVG
+167 
-178 RRAPGR
+178 
-184 RRGKGHRMTPA
+184 MTPA

-202 ILSLRLAAAFDPAPS
+202 ILSLRLATAFDPAPS

-285 FTCLRPSP
+285 FTCLRPSS
-293 EEAVAQAESEVGRP
+293 EEAGAQAESEVGQT
-307 EEEEAEAAAGLELCS
+307 EEEEAAAAGLELCS

-404 PGEAGAGS
+404 PGEAGAGP
-412 ATTTSPGPPA
+412 ATTPPGPPA
-422 AHTLSNALV
+422 DHTLSNALV

-436 PPAEADLHS
+436 PPGEADLHS

-496 WGPCSTSCANGTQQR
+496 WGPCSSSCANGTQQR

-516 VAGPA
+516 VAGPS

-532 RECSNLECPATD
+532 RECNSLECPATD
-544 SKWGPWNAWSLC
+544 GKWGPWNAWSLC

-562 GWQRRFRMCQATG
+562 GWQRRFRMCHASG
-575 TQGYPCEG
+575 AQGYPCEG

-630 SGSASRRCL
+630 TGSASRRCL

-735 QVVSFMVDAEN
+735 QVVSFMVDEEN
-746 KEKWDD
+746 KDKWDD

-782 SSLIVTDNLVISI
+782 SSLIVTDNLVVSI
-795 QREPVSAV
+795 QREPISAV

-836 LSSPGKPAT
+836 LSSPANPAAP
-845 SGAAGSPG
+845 GAAGTPG
-853 RGRGPGTVPPGPGH
+853 KGRGPGTVPPGPGH

-877 DESSYF
+877 DDSSYF

-931 SYIINGTTDPH
+931 SYIINGTTDPR

-957 WDTENCQTLETQAA
+957 WDTESCQTLETQAA

-997 AGSPSVPL
+997 AGAPSVPL

-1358 EGSLSFSPLPGNI
+1358 EGGLSFSPLPGNI

-1383 PPPPQEANPVYM
+1383 PPPPQETNPVYM

-1421 VLPRRTLSLQP
+1421 VLPRRTMSLQP
-1432 GGGGGGGEDAPRAR
+1432 GSGGGGAEDAPRAR
-1446 PEGTPRRAAKTVA
+1446 PEGTPRRAAKALT

-1468 SVDHSGLGLGP
+1468 SVDHSSLGLGP
-1479 AYGSLQNPYGMTF
+1479 AYGSLQNPYGMSF

-1522 MKMGSLE
+1522 MKLGSLE

-1565 RYRSQSTAKREKRW
+1565 RYHSQSAAKE
-1579 SVSSGG
+1579 
-1585 AAERSVCTD
+1585 

-1599 ERPSLSQHRRH
+1599 ERPGLSQHRRH

-1620 LGSLPPKPRERLTL
+1620 LGSLPPKPRERLAL

>member
-1 MAGSPLGSV
+1 
-10 AGPGS
+10 
-15 HRGVAASSSPA
+15 
-26 CPGSP
+26 
-31 DIGEQKHSVPVATA
+31 
-45 APAAAKFRGGGRR
+45 
-58 AAESPPPPPPPA
+58 
-70 RHRPQGPRAAP
+70 
-81 CPPSSSARVFLLK
+81 
-94 EEPPPLRE
+94 
-102 RPSLAVGAGGLHRGG
+102 
-117 RSLPSA
+117 
-123 QSPAPEAGWRVCVPQ
+123 
-138 GDRALGERLL
+138 
-148 RTLSLG
+148 
-154 PRAGRGPK
+154 
-162 GTEWG
+162 
-167 SPPAWRPGQVG
+167 
-178 RRAPGR
+178 
-184 RRGKGHRMTPA
+184 MTPA

-202 ILSLRLAAAFDPAPS
+202 ILSLRLATAFDPAPS

-258 YLRFNRQEQVCAHFA
+258 YLRFNRQEQVCTHFA

-285 FTCLRPSP
+285 FTCLRPGP
-293 EEAVAQAESEVGRP
+293 EEATARAESEVGRP
-307 EEEEAEAAAGLELCS
+307 EEEAEAEAAATGLELCG

-404 PGEAGAGS
+404 PGEAGAS
-412 ATTTSPGPPA
+412 PATTTPPGPPA

-496 WGPCSTSCANGTQQR
+496 WGPCSSSCANGTQQR

-521 WATCTGALTDT
+521 WATCAGALTDT
-532 RECSNLECPATD
+532 RECSNFDCPATD
-544 SKWGPWNAWSLC
+544 GKWGPWNAWSLC

-562 GWQRRFRMCQATG
+562 GWQRRFRMCQASG

-603 RDEYVMLMTWKKA
+603 RDEYVMLMTWKRA

-735 QVVSFMVDAEN
+735 QVVSFMVDSEN
-746 KEKWDD
+746 KDKWDD

-795 QREPVSAV
+795 QREPISAV

-845 SGAAGSPG
+845 PGAATAGSPG
-853 RGRGPGTVPPGPGH
+853 RGRGPGTVPPGPGPA
-867 SHQRLLPADP
+867 HQRLLPADP
-877 DESSYF
+877 EESSSYF

-947 YSRADASSGD
+947 YSRADASLGD
-957 WDTENCQTLETQAA
+957 WNTESCQTLETQAA

-997 AGSPSVPL
+997 AGAPSVPL

-1176 ISDKSKKQ
+1176 VSDKSKKQ

-1278 QDVVKCQMGVCRADE
+1278 QDVVKCQMGVCRTDE

-1358 EGSLSFSPLPGNI
+1358 EGGLSFSPLPGNI

-1383 PPPPQEANPVYM
+1383 PPPPQETNPVYM

-1410 PTEPGSEGDYM
+1410 PSEPGSEGDYM

-1432 GGGGGGGEDAPRAR
+1432 GGGGTGGEEAPRAR

-1468 SVDHSGLGLGP
+1468 SVEHSGLGLGP

-1522 MKMGSLE
+1522 MKLGSLE

-1565 RYRSQSTAKREKRW
+1565 RYRSQSSAKE
-1579 SVSSGG
+1579 
-1585 AAERSVCTD
+1585 
-1594 KPSPG
+1594 KPSPPG
-1599 ERPSLSQHRRH
+1599 GRPGLSQHRRH

-1620 LGSLPPKPRERLTL
+1620 LGSLPPKPRERLAL
-1634 HRAAAW
+1634 HRTAAW

>member
-1 MAGSPLGSV
+1 
-10 AGPGS
+10 
-15 HRGVAASSSPA
+15 
-26 CPGSP
+26 
-31 DIGEQKHSVPVATA
+31 
-45 APAAAKFRGGGRR
+45 
-58 AAESPPPPPPPA
+58 
-70 RHRPQGPRAAP
+70 
-81 CPPSSSARVFLLK
+81 
-94 EEPPPLRE
+94 
-102 RPSLAVGAGGLHRGG
+102 
-117 RSLPSA
+117 
-123 QSPAPEAGWRVCVPQ
+123 
-138 GDRALGERLL
+138 
-148 RTLSLG
+148 
-154 PRAGRGPK
+154 
-162 GTEWG
+162 
-167 SPPAWRPGQVG
+167 
-178 RRAPGR
+178 
-184 RRGKGHRMTPA
+184 MTPA

-202 ILSLRLAAAFDPAPS
+202 ILSLRLAAAFDPDPS

-258 YLRFNRQEQVCAHFA
+258 YLRFNRQEEVCTHFA

-285 FTCLRPSP
+285 FTCLRPSL
-293 EEAVAQAESEVGRP
+293 EEAVAQVEPEVGRL
-307 EEEEAEAAAGLELCS
+307 EEEEAAGLELCG

-339 CLSAEPSEAPRLLAP
+339 CLSAEPSEARRLLAP

-399 PGCSC
+399 PSCSC
-404 PGEAGAGS
+404 PGEAGS
-412 ATTTSPGPPA
+412 SPATTTPPGPPA

-431 PGGPA
+431 PGGP
-436 PPAEADLHS
+436 PPSAEADLHS
-445 GSSNDLFTTEMRYGE
+445 GSSNDLFTTEMRY
-460 EPEEEPKVKTQWPRS
+460 
-475 ADEPGLYM
+475 
-483 AQTVEGQWLEWGP
+483 
-496 WGPCSTSCANGTQQR
+496 
-511 SRKCS
+511 
-516 VAGPA
+516 
-521 WATCTGALTDT
+521 
-532 RECSNLECPATD
+532 
-544 SKWGPWNAWSLC
+544 
-556 SKTCDT
+556 
-562 GWQRRFRMCQATG
+562 
-575 TQGYPCEG
+575 
-583 TGEEVKPCS
+583 
-592 EKRCPAFHEMC
+592 AFHEMC

-746 KEKWDD
+746 KDKWDD

-836 LSSPGKPAT
+836 LSSPAKPAA
-845 SGAAGSPG
+845 SGASNSPG
-853 RGRGPGTVPPGPGH
+853 RGKGPGTVPPGPGY

-877 DESSYF
+877 EDSSSYF

-957 WDTENCQTLETQAA
+957 WDTESCQTLETQAA

-1158 VNMLIGIIVFNK
+1158 VNMLIGIVVFNK

-1340 SRLSLDEDEEPK
+1340 SRLSLDEEEEPK

-1358 EGSLSFSPLPGNI
+1358 EGGLSFSTLPGNI
-1371 LVPMA
+1371 LMPMA
-1376 ASPGLGE
+1376 ASSGLGE

-1395 CGEGGLRQLDLTWLR
+1395 CGEGSLRQLDLTWLR
-1410 PTEPGSEGDYM
+1410 PGDPGSEGDYM

-1432 GGGGGGGEDAPRAR
+1432 GSGGGGGEDPPRTR
-1446 PEGTPRRAAKTVA
+1446 PEGTPRRAAKTLA

-1492 QPPPPTP
+1492 QPPPPPTP

-1522 MKMGSLE
+1522 MKLGSLE

-1585 AAERSVCTD
+1585 ATERTLSSV
-1594 KPSPG
+1594 
-1599 ERPSLSQHRRH
+1599 
-1610 QSWSTFKSMT
+1610 
-1620 LGSLPPKPRERLTL
+1620 SLPGLGGGEGAPRGSFPPCPPPLPGRTQPASPRTYLCHKQQFWGCVGMQSIDGGSTGVLSRVGRLSRHGPKGPL
-1634 HRAAAW
+1634 
-1640 EPTEPPDG
+1640 
-1648 DFQTE
+1648 
-1653 V
+1653 

>member
-1 MAGSPLGSV
+1 
-10 AGPGS
+10 
-15 HRGVAASSSPA
+15 
-26 CPGSP
+26 
-31 DIGEQKHSVPVATA
+31 
-45 APAAAKFRGGGRR
+45 
-58 AAESPPPPPPPA
+58 
-70 RHRPQGPRAAP
+70 
-81 CPPSSSARVFLLK
+81 
-94 EEPPPLRE
+94 
-102 RPSLAVGAGGLHRGG
+102 
-117 RSLPSA
+117 
-123 QSPAPEAGWRVCVPQ
+123 
-138 GDRALGERLL
+138 
-148 RTLSLG
+148 
-154 PRAGRGPK
+154 
-162 GTEWG
+162 
-167 SPPAWRPGQVG
+167 
-178 RRAPGR
+178 
-184 RRGKGHRMTPA
+184 MTPA

-285 FTCLRPSP
+285 FTCLRSSP
-293 EEAVAQAESEVGRP
+293 EEAVAQAEAEAGRP
-307 EEEEAEAAAGLELCS
+307 EEEEEAAGLELCG

-388 RAAGRACGFAQ
+388 RTAGRACGFAQ

-412 ATTTSPGPPA
+412 ATTAPPGPPA

-431 PGGPA
+431 PGGPV

-544 SKWGPWNAWSLC
+544 GKWGPWNAWSLC

-575 TQGYPCEG
+575 AQGYPCEG

-746 KEKWDD
+746 KDKWDD

-836 LSSPGKPAT
+836 LSSPGKPGASGT
-845 SGAAGSPG
+845 SGNPG
-853 RGRGPGTVPPGPGH
+853 KGRGPGTVPPGPGH

-877 DESSYF
+877 EESSSYF

-957 WDTENCQTLETQAA
+957 WDTESCQTLETQAA

-1045 LASNILILVGQSR
+1045 LASNVLILVGQSR

-1358 EGSLSFSPLPGNI
+1358 EGGLSFSPLPGNI

-1383 PPPPQEANPVYM
+1383 PPPPQEANPVYV

-1410 PTEPGSEGDYM
+1410 PEPGSEGDYM

-1432 GGGGGGGEDAPRAR
+1432 GSGGGGGEDPPRAR
-1446 PEGTPRRAAKTVA
+1446 PEGTPRRAAKTVPHA
-1459 HTEGYPSFL
+1459 AEGYPSFL

-1499 SARQVPEPGER
+1499 SARQVSEPGER

-1522 MKMGSLE
+1522 MKLGSLE

-1565 RYRSQSTAKREKRW
+1565 RYRSQSAAKREKRW

-1585 AAERSVCTD
+1585 TAERSVTGE

-1599 ERPSLSQHRRH
+1599 EHPSLSQQRRH

-1620 LGSLPPKPRERLTL
+1620 LGSLPPKPRERLAL

>member
-1 MAGSPLGSV
+1 
-10 AGPGS
+10 
-15 HRGVAASSSPA
+15 
-26 CPGSP
+26 
-31 DIGEQKHSVPVATA
+31 
-45 APAAAKFRGGGRR
+45 
-58 AAESPPPPPPPA
+58 
-70 RHRPQGPRAAP
+70 
-81 CPPSSSARVFLLK
+81 
-94 EEPPPLRE
+94 
-102 RPSLAVGAGGLHRGG
+102 
-117 RSLPSA
+117 
-123 QSPAPEAGWRVCVPQ
+123 
-138 GDRALGERLL
+138 
-148 RTLSLG
+148 
-154 PRAGRGPK
+154 
-162 GTEWG
+162 
-167 SPPAWRPGQVG
+167 
-178 RRAPGR
+178 
-184 RRGKGHRMTPA
+184 MTPA

-293 EEAVAQAESEVGRP
+293 EEAEAPAESEVGRP
-307 EEEEAEAAAGLELCS
+307 EEEEQSAGLELCG

-404 PGEAGAGS
+404 PGEAGA
-412 ATTTSPGPPA
+412 TTPPGPPA

-483 AQTVEGQWLEWGP
+483 AQTGDPAAEEWSPWSVCSLTCGQGLQVRTRSCVSSPYGTLCSGPLRETRPCNNSATCPVHGVWEEWGSWSLCSRSCGRGSRSRMRTCVPPQHGGKACEGPELQTKLCSMAACPVEGQWLEWGP

-532 RECSNLECPATD
+532 RECGNLECPATD
-544 SKWGPWNAWSLC
+544 GKWGPWNAWSLC

-575 TQGYPCEG
+575 AQGYPCEG

-746 KEKWDD
+746 KDKWDD

-836 LSSPGKPAT
+836 LSSPGKPAASA
-845 SGAAGSPG
+845 SGAAGSLG

-877 DESSYF
+877 EEASSYF

-957 WDTENCQTLETQAA
+957 WDTESCQTLETQAA

-1307 ILSDFEK
+1307 IL
-1314 DVDLACQTVLFKE
+1314 
-1327 VNTCNPSTITGTL
+1327 TL
-1340 SRLSLDEDEEPK
+1340 K
-1352 SCLVGP
+1352 KMWIWLV
-1358 EGSLSFSPLPGNI
+1358 
-1371 LVPMA
+1371 
-1376 ASPGLGE
+1376 
-1383 PPPPQEANPVYM
+1383 
-1395 CGEGGLRQLDLTWLR
+1395 RQ
-1410 PTEPGSEGDYM
+1410 
-1421 VLPRRTLSLQP
+1421 
-1432 GGGGGGGEDAPRAR
+1432 
-1446 PEGTPRRAAKTVA
+1446 
-1459 HTEGYPSFL
+1459 
-1468 SVDHSGLGLGP
+1468 
-1479 AYGSLQNPYGMTF
+1479 
-1492 QPPPPTP
+1492 
-1499 SARQVPEPGER
+1499 
-1510 SRTMPR
+1510 
-1516 TVPGST
+1516 
-1522 MKMGSLE
+1522 

-1585 AAERSVCTD
+1585 AADRSVASE

-1599 ERPSLSQHRRH
+1599 ERPGLSQQRRH

-1620 LGSLPPKPRERLTL
+1620 LGSLPPKPRERLAL
-1634 HRAAAW
+1634 HRATAW

>member
-1 MAGSPLGSV
+1 
-10 AGPGS
+10 
-15 HRGVAASSSPA
+15 
-26 CPGSP
+26 
-31 DIGEQKHSVPVATA
+31 
-45 APAAAKFRGGGRR
+45 
-58 AAESPPPPPPPA
+58 
-70 RHRPQGPRAAP
+70 
-81 CPPSSSARVFLLK
+81 
-94 EEPPPLRE
+94 
-102 RPSLAVGAGGLHRGG
+102 
-117 RSLPSA
+117 
-123 QSPAPEAGWRVCVPQ
+123 
-138 GDRALGERLL
+138 
-148 RTLSLG
+148 
-154 PRAGRGPK
+154 
-162 GTEWG
+162 
-167 SPPAWRPGQVG
+167 
-178 RRAPGR
+178 
-184 RRGKGHRMTPA
+184 MTPA

-293 EEAVAQAESEVGRP
+293 EEAVAQAEAEAGRP
-307 EEEEAEAAAGLELCS
+307 EEEEEAAGLELCG

-388 RAAGRACGFAQ
+388 RTAGRACGFAQ

-412 ATTTSPGPPA
+412 ATTAPPGPPA

-431 PGGPA
+431 PGGPV

-544 SKWGPWNAWSLC
+544 GKWGPWNAWSLC

-575 TQGYPCEG
+575 AQGYPCEG

-746 KEKWDD
+746 KDKWDD

-836 LSSPGKPAT
+836 LSSPGKPGASGT
-845 SGAAGSPG
+845 SGNPG
-853 RGRGPGTVPPGPGH
+853 KGRGPGTVPPGPGH

-877 DESSYF
+877 EESSSYF

-957 WDTENCQTLETQAA
+957 WDTESCQTLETQAA

-1045 LASNILILVGQSR
+1045 LASNVLILVGQSR

-1358 EGSLSFSPLPGNI
+1358 EGGLSFSPLPGNI

-1383 PPPPQEANPVYM
+1383 PPPPQEANPVYV

-1410 PTEPGSEGDYM
+1410 PEPGSEGDYM

-1432 GGGGGGGEDAPRAR
+1432 GSGGGGGEDPPRAR
-1446 PEGTPRRAAKTVA
+1446 PEGTPRRAAKTVPHA
-1459 HTEGYPSFL
+1459 AEGYPSFL

-1499 SARQVPEPGER
+1499 SARQVSEPGER

-1522 MKMGSLE
+1522 MKLGSLE

-1565 RYRSQSTAKREKRW
+1565 RYRSQSAAKREKRW

-1585 AAERSVCTD
+1585 TAERSVTGE

-1599 ERPSLSQHRRH
+1599 EHPGLSQQRRH

-1620 LGSLPPKPRERLTL
+1620 LGSLPPKPRERLAL